1 MKRKIHLIA
10 AMLLVFVVAAHA
22 QKQCWEINPETNGIE
37 MLLSDETIPYSDHI
51 EMSGEMVSFVT
62 RWNIDGNRNFSQER
76 SLVFPML
83 RTIPNNTHASLMQRI
98 QTDIVSLLGVNG
110 LTPVQLGTQK
120 VTINGALQVVS
131 LYGIGGTN
139 TGAARKRAPSPAVE
153 ITYTGFPST
162 TLPMMCETYVV
173 KNITNRSLTVS
184 VPEFVQKIKTDPTK
198 GVDGTYIIQA
208 QIYGDGTYKLDPGK
222 SIEFSA
228 AFQAYREKTEQALV
242 PDVKVEYA
250 KRMDYI
256 TSSIDGALVLETPE
270 KVIDTEFRFAKIR
283 ASESIYRTKGGLMH
297 GPGGES
303 YYAAIWANDQSEYVN
318 PLFPFMGYDVGNES
332 AVNCYRHF
340 ARFMND
346 EYRKIPS
353 SIIAEGF
360 DTWGG
365 AGDRGD
371 AAMNAHG
378 ATRYLLT
385 RGSVEE
391 AKELWPFIKWCLEY
405 TRRQL
410 NEAGV
415 PRSDSDELEGRFP
428 SGEANLCTATLY
440 YDGLVSAAYL
450 APLVGEPKSV
460 AQSYKQQAETLYKA
474 INNYFAAN
482 VSGFET
488 YRYYDGNTV
497 LRSWICMP
505 LCFGFKER
513 AEGTIAALYSPKL
526 LTVDGLL
533 TAEGD
538 ATFWDRST
546 LYALRGAYV
555 VGAADKATKQLLD
568 YSHRRLLGTHV
579 PYPIEAWP
587 EGSQRHLSAE
597 SGLYCRIITEG
608 LFGIRPTGFN
618 SFNLTIQ
625 LPSGWDAM
633 ALRKIKAFGGDFDIE
648 VKRISPTKAQVL
660 IKNGYKQKKYLVKI
674 GEELKNITI

>member
-1 MKRKIHLIA
+1 MKKIKLIVLLLMA
-10 AMLLVFVVAAHA
+10 AVAVKA
-22 QKQCWEINPETNGIE
+22 QKQCWTINPETNAIE
-37 MLLSDETIPYSDHI
+37 MILSDQTIPYSDHI

-62 RWNIDGNRNFSQER
+62 RWNIDEMKNFSQER

-83 RTIPNNTHASLMQRI
+83 RTIPNNTHASLMYRM

-110 LTPVQLGTQK
+110 LAPVQLGVKK
-120 VTINGALQVVS
+120 VSINGALQVVS
-131 LYGIGGTN
+131 QYGIGVVN
-139 TGAARKRAPSPAVE
+139 TGAARKRAPSPVVE

-162 TLPMMCETYVV
+162 TLPMMCETYEV
-173 KNITNRSLTVS
+173 KNIASRPLTVA
-184 VPEFVQKIKTDPTK
+184 VPEFVQKAKTDPAK
-198 GVDGTYIIQA
+198 GVDGAYIIQA
-208 QIYGDGTYKLDPGK
+208 EIYGNGTYVIEPGK
-222 SIEFSA
+222 SITFGA
-228 AFQAYREKTEQALV
+228 AFQAYREKNEKAIT
-242 PDVKVEYA
+242 PDVKAEYA
-250 KRMDYI
+250 KRMAYVKN
-256 TSSIDGALVLETPE
+256 SIDGSLVLETPE

-318 PLFPFMGYDVGNES
+318 PLFPFMGYQIGNES
-332 AVNCYRHF
+332 SLNCYKHF

-346 EYRKIPS
+346 QYKLLPS
-353 SIIAEGF
+353 SIIAEGL

-378 ATRYLLT
+378 ATRYLLA

-410 NEAGV
+410 NDAGV
-415 PRSDSDELEGRFP
+415 PRSDRDELEGRFP
-428 SGEANLCTATLY
+428 AGEANLCTATLY

-460 AQSYKQQAETLYKA
+460 ANTYRKQAEDLYKA
-474 INNYFAAN
+474 INKYFSAN

-513 AEGTIAALYSPKL
+513 AEGTLAALYSPKL

-538 ATFWDRST
+538 VTFWDRST

-555 VGAADKATKQLLD
+555 AGAADQATKQLLD
-568 YSHRRLLGTHV
+568 YSNRRLLGTHV

-625 LPSGWDAM
+625 LPTAWNEM
-633 ALRKIKAFGGDFDIE
+633 ALRHVKAFGGDFDIE
-648 VKRISPTKAQVL
+648 VKRKSETQAEVF
-660 IKNGYKQKKYLVKI
+660 IKNAGKTKKYTVKI
-674 GEELKNITI
+674 GQELKNVKI

>member
-1 MKRKIHLIA
+1 MKKIKLIVLLLLA
-10 AMLLVFVVAAHA
+10 AVAVKA
-22 QKQCWEINPETNGIE
+22 QKQCWTINPETNAIE
-37 MLLSDETIPYSDHI
+37 MILSDQTIPYSDHI

-62 RWNIDGNRNFSQER
+62 RWSIDEMKNFSQER

-83 RTIPNNTHASLMQRI
+83 RTIPNNTHASLMYRM

-110 LTPVQLGTQK
+110 LAPVQLGVKK
-120 VTINGALQVVS
+120 VSINGALQVVS
-131 LYGIGGTN
+131 QYGIGVVN
-139 TGAARKRAPSPAVE
+139 TGAARKRAPSPVVE

-162 TLPMMCETYVV
+162 TLPMMCETYEV
-173 KNITNRSLTVS
+173 KNIASRPLTVA
-184 VPEFVQKIKTDPTK
+184 VPEFVQKAKTDPAK
-198 GVDGTYIIQA
+198 GVDGAYIIQA
-208 QIYGDGTYKLDPGK
+208 EIYGNGTYVIEPGK
-222 SIEFSA
+222 SITFGA
-228 AFQAYREKTEQALV
+228 AFQAYREKNEKAIT
-242 PDVKVEYA
+242 PDVKAEYA
-250 KRMDYI
+250 KRMAYVKN
-256 TSSIDGALVLETPE
+256 SIDGSLVLETPE

-318 PLFPFMGYDVGNES
+318 PLFPFMGYQIGNES
-332 AVNCYRHF
+332 SLNCYKHF

-346 EYRKIPS
+346 QYKLLPS
-353 SIIAEGF
+353 SIIAEGL

-378 ATRYLLT
+378 ATRYLLA

-410 NEAGV
+410 NDAGV
-415 PRSDSDELEGRFP
+415 PRSDRDELEGRFP
-428 SGEANLCTATLY
+428 AGEANLCTATLY

-460 AQSYKQQAETLYKA
+460 ANTYRKQAEDLYKA
-474 INNYFAAN
+474 INKYFSAN

-513 AEGTIAALYSPKL
+513 AEGTLAALYSPKL

-538 ATFWDRST
+538 VTFWDRST

-555 VGAADKATKQLLD
+555 AGAADQATKQLLD
-568 YSHRRLLGTHV
+568 YSNRRLLGTHV

-625 LPSGWDAM
+625 LPTAWNEM
-633 ALRKIKAFGGDFDIE
+633 ALRHVKAFGGDFDIE
-648 VKRISPTKAQVL
+648 VKRKSETQAEVF
-660 IKNGYKQKKYLVKI
+660 IKNAGKTKKYTVKI
-674 GEELKNITI
+674 GQELKNVKI

>member
-1 MKRKIHLIA
+1 MKKIKLIVLLLLA
-10 AMLLVFVVAAHA
+10 AVAVKA
-22 QKQCWEINPETNGIE
+22 QKQCWTINPETNAIE
-37 MLLSDETIPYSDHI
+37 MILSDQTIPYSDHI

-62 RWNIDGNRNFSQER
+62 RWNIDEMKNFSQER

-83 RTIPNNTHASLMQRI
+83 RTIPNNTHASLMYRM

-110 LTPVQLGTQK
+110 LAPVQLGVKK
-120 VTINGALQVVS
+120 VSINGALQVVS
-131 LYGIGGTN
+131 QYGIGVVN
-139 TGAARKRAPSPAVE
+139 TGAARKRAPSPVVE

-162 TLPMMCETYVV
+162 TLPMMCETYEV
-173 KNITNRSLTVS
+173 KNIASRPLTVA
-184 VPEFVQKIKTDPTK
+184 VPEFVQKAKTDPAK
-198 GVDGTYIIQA
+198 GVDGAYIIQA
-208 QIYGDGTYKLDPGK
+208 EIYGNGTYVIEPGK
-222 SIEFSA
+222 SITFGA
-228 AFQAYREKTEQALV
+228 AFQAYREKNEKAIT
-242 PDVKVEYA
+242 PDVKAEYA
-250 KRMDYI
+250 NRMAYVKN
-256 TSSIDGALVLETPE
+256 SIDGSLVLETPE

-318 PLFPFMGYDVGNES
+318 PLFPFMGYQIGNES
-332 AVNCYRHF
+332 SLNCYKQF

-346 EYRKIPS
+346 QYKLLPS
-353 SIIAEGF
+353 SIIAEGL

-378 ATRYLLT
+378 ATRYVLA

-410 NEAGV
+410 NDAGV
-415 PRSDSDELEGRFP
+415 PRSDRDELEGRFP
-428 SGEANLCTATLY
+428 AGEANLCTATLY

-460 AQSYKQQAETLYKA
+460 ANTYRKQAEDLYKA
-474 INNYFAAN
+474 INKYFSAN

-513 AEGTIAALYSPKL
+513 AEGTLAALYSPKL

-538 ATFWDRST
+538 VTFWDRST

-555 VGAADKATKQLLD
+555 AGAADQATKQLLD
-568 YSHRRLLGTHV
+568 YSNRRLLGTHV

-625 LPSGWDAM
+625 LPTAWNEM
-633 ALRKIKAFGGDFDIE
+633 ALRHVKAFGGDFDIE
-648 VKRISPTKAQVL
+648 VKRKSETQAEVF
-660 IKNGYKQKKYLVKI
+660 IKNAGKTKKYTVKI
-674 GEELKNITI
+674 GQELKNVKI

>member
-1 MKRKIHLIA
+1 MKKIKLIV
-10 AMLLVFVVAAHA
+10 LLLLTAVAVKA
-22 QKQCWEINPETNGIE
+22 QKQCWTINPETNAIE
-37 MLLSDETIPYSDHI
+37 MILSDQTIPYSDHI

-62 RWNIDGNRNFSQER
+62 RWNIDEMKNFSQER

-83 RTIPNNTHASLMQRI
+83 RTIPNNTHASLMYRM

-110 LTPVQLGTQK
+110 LAPVQLGVKK
-120 VTINGALQVVS
+120 VSINGALQVVS
-131 LYGIGGTN
+131 QYGIGVVN
-139 TGAARKRAPSPAVE
+139 TGAARKRAPSPVVE

-162 TLPMMCETYVV
+162 TLPMMCETYEV
-173 KNITNRSLTVS
+173 KNIASRPLTVA
-184 VPEFVQKIKTDPTK
+184 VPEFVQKAKTDPAK
-198 GVDGTYIIQA
+198 GVDGAYIIQA
-208 QIYGDGTYKLDPGK
+208 EIYGNGTYVIEPGK
-222 SIEFSA
+222 SITFGA
-228 AFQAYREKTEQALV
+228 AFQAYREKNEKAIT
-242 PDVKVEYA
+242 PDVKAEYA
-250 KRMDYI
+250 KRMAYVKN
-256 TSSIDGALVLETPE
+256 SIDGSLVLETPE

-318 PLFPFMGYDVGNES
+318 PLFPFMGYQIGNES
-332 AVNCYRHF
+332 SLNCYKQF

-346 EYRKIPS
+346 QYKLLPS
-353 SIIAEGF
+353 SIIAEGL

-378 ATRYLLT
+378 ATRYVLA

-410 NEAGV
+410 NDAGV
-415 PRSDSDELEGRFP
+415 PRSDRDELEGRFP
-428 SGEANLCTATLY
+428 AGEANLCTATLY

-460 AQSYKQQAETLYKA
+460 ANTYRKQAEDLYKA
-474 INNYFAAN
+474 INKYFSAN

-513 AEGTIAALYSPKL
+513 AEGTLAALYSPKL

-538 ATFWDRST
+538 VTFWDRST

-555 VGAADKATKQLLD
+555 AGAADQATKQLLD
-568 YSHRRLLGTHV
+568 YSNRRLLGTHV

-625 LPSGWDAM
+625 LPTAWNEM
-633 ALRKIKAFGGDFDIE
+633 ALRHVKAFGGDFDIE
-648 VKRISPTKAQVL
+648 VKRKSETQAEVF
-660 IKNGYKQKKYLVKI
+660 IKNAGKTKKYTVKI
-674 GEELKNITI
+674 GQELKNVKI

>member
-1 MKRKIHLIA
+1 MKKIKLIVLLLLA
-10 AMLLVFVVAAHA
+10 AVAVKA
-22 QKQCWEINPETNGIE
+22 QKQCWTINPETNAIE
-37 MLLSDETIPYSDHI
+37 MILSDQTIPYSDHI

-62 RWNIDGNRNFSQER
+62 RWNIDEMKNFSQER

-83 RTIPNNTHASLMQRI
+83 RTIPNNTHASLMYRM

-110 LTPVQLGTQK
+110 LAPVQLGVKK
-120 VTINGALQVVS
+120 VSINGALQVVS
-131 LYGIGGTN
+131 QYGIGVVN
-139 TGAARKRAPSPAVE
+139 TGAARKRAPSPVVE

-162 TLPMMCETYVV
+162 TLPMMCETYEV
-173 KNITNRSLTVS
+173 KNIASRPLTVA
-184 VPEFVQKIKTDPTK
+184 VPEFVQKAKTDPAK
-198 GVDGTYIIQA
+198 GVDGAYIIQA
-208 QIYGDGTYKLDPGK
+208 EIYGNGTYVIEPGK
-222 SIEFSA
+222 SITFGA
-228 AFQAYREKTEQALV
+228 AFQAYREKNEKAIT
-242 PDVKVEYA
+242 PDVKAEYA
-250 KRMDYI
+250 KRMAYVKN
-256 TSSIDGALVLETPE
+256 SIDGSLVLETPE

-318 PLFPFMGYDVGNES
+318 PLFPFMGYQIGNES
-332 AVNCYRHF
+332 SLNCYKHF

-346 EYRKIPS
+346 QYKLLPS
-353 SIIAEGF
+353 SIIAEGL

-378 ATRYLLT
+378 ATRYVLA

-410 NEAGV
+410 NDAGV
-415 PRSDSDELEGRFP
+415 PRSDRDELEGRFP
-428 SGEANLCTATLY
+428 AGEANLCTATLY

-460 AQSYKQQAETLYKA
+460 ANAYRKQAEDLYKA
-474 INNYFAAN
+474 INKYFSAN

-513 AEGTIAALYSPKL
+513 AEGTLAALYSPKL

-538 ATFWDRST
+538 VTFWDRST

-555 VGAADKATKQLLD
+555 AGAADQATKQLLD
-568 YSHRRLLGTHV
+568 YSNRRLLGTHV

-625 LPSGWDAM
+625 LPTAWNEM
-633 ALRKIKAFGGDFDIE
+633 ALRHVKAFGGDFDIE
-648 VKRISPTKAQVL
+648 VKRKSETQAEVF
-660 IKNGYKQKKYLVKI
+660 IKNAGKTKKYTVKI
-674 GEELKNITI
+674 GQELKNVKI

>member
-1 MKRKIHLIA
+1 MKKIKLIVLLLLA
-10 AMLLVFVVAAHA
+10 AVAVKA
-22 QKQCWEINPETNGIE
+22 QKQCWTINPETNAIE
-37 MLLSDETIPYSDHI
+37 MILSDQTIPYSDHI

-62 RWNIDGNRNFSQER
+62 RWNIDEMKNFSQER

-83 RTIPNNTHASLMQRI
+83 RTIPNNTHASLMYRM

-110 LTPVQLGTQK
+110 LAPVQLGVKK
-120 VTINGALQVVS
+120 VSINGALQVVS
-131 LYGIGGTN
+131 QYGIGVVN
-139 TGAARKRAPSPAVE
+139 TGAARKRAPSPVVE

-162 TLPMMCETYVV
+162 TLPMMCETYEV
-173 KNITNRSLTVS
+173 KNIASRPLTVA
-184 VPEFVQKIKTDPTK
+184 VPEFVQKAKTDPAK
-198 GVDGTYIIQA
+198 GVDGAYIIQA
-208 QIYGDGTYKLDPGK
+208 EIYGNGTYVIEPGK
-222 SIEFSA
+222 SITFGA
-228 AFQAYREKTEQALV
+228 AFQAYREKNEKAIT
-242 PDVKVEYA
+242 PDVKAEYA
-250 KRMDYI
+250 KRMAYVKN
-256 TSSIDGALVLETPE
+256 SIDGSLVLETSE

-318 PLFPFMGYDVGNES
+318 PLFPFMGYQIGNES
-332 AVNCYRHF
+332 SLNCYKQF

-346 EYRKIPS
+346 QYKLLPS
-353 SIIAEGF
+353 SIIAEGL

-378 ATRYLLT
+378 ATRYVLA

-410 NEAGV
+410 NDAGV
-415 PRSDSDELEGRFP
+415 PRSDRDELEGRFP
-428 SGEANLCTATLY
+428 AGEANLCTATLY

-460 AQSYKQQAETLYKA
+460 ANAYRKQAEDLYKA
-474 INNYFAAN
+474 INKYFSAN

-513 AEGTIAALYSPKL
+513 AEGTLAALYSPKL

-538 ATFWDRST
+538 VTFWDRST

-555 VGAADKATKQLLD
+555 AGAADQATKQLLD
-568 YSHRRLLGTHV
+568 YSNRRLLGTHV

-625 LPSGWDAM
+625 LPTAWNEM
-633 ALRKIKAFGGDFDIE
+633 ALRHVKAFGGDFDIE
-648 VKRISPTKAQVL
+648 VKRKSETQAEVF
-660 IKNGYKQKKYLVKI
+660 IKNAGKTKKYTVKI
-674 GEELKNITI
+674 GQELKNVKI

>member
-1 MKRKIHLIA
+1 MKKIKLIVLLLLA
-10 AMLLVFVVAAHA
+10 AVAVKA
-22 QKQCWEINPETNGIE
+22 QKQCWTINPETNAIE
-37 MLLSDETIPYSDHI
+37 MILSDQTIPYSDHI

-62 RWNIDGNRNFSQER
+62 RWNIDEMKNFSQER

-83 RTIPNNTHASLMQRI
+83 RTIPNNTHASLMYRM

-110 LTPVQLGTQK
+110 LAPVQLGVKK
-120 VTINGALQVVS
+120 VSINGALQVVS
-131 LYGIGGTN
+131 QYGIGVVN
-139 TGAARKRAPSPAVE
+139 TGAARKRAPSPVVE

-162 TLPMMCETYVV
+162 TLPMMCETYEV
-173 KNITNRSLTVS
+173 KNIASRPLTVA
-184 VPEFVQKIKTDPTK
+184 VPEFVQKAKTDPAK
-198 GVDGTYIIQA
+198 GVDGAYIIQA
-208 QIYGDGTYKLDPGK
+208 EIYGNGTYVIEPGK
-222 SIEFSA
+222 SITFGA
-228 AFQAYREKTEQALV
+228 AFAASREKNEKAIT
-242 PDVKVEYA
+242 PDVKAEYA
-250 KRMDYI
+250 KRMAYVKN
-256 TSSIDGALVLETPE
+256 SIDGSLVLETPE

-303 YYAAIWANDQSEYVN
+303 YYAAIWANAQSEYVN
-318 PLFPFMGYDVGNES
+318 PLFPFMGYQIGNES
-332 AVNCYRHF
+332 SLNCYKQF

-346 EYRKIPS
+346 QYKLLPS
-353 SIIAEGF
+353 SIIAEGL

-378 ATRYLLT
+378 ATRYVLA

-410 NEAGV
+410 NDAGV
-415 PRSDSDELEGRFP
+415 PRSDRDELEGRFP
-428 SGEANLCTATLY
+428 AGEANLCTATLY

-460 AQSYKQQAETLYKA
+460 ANTYRKQAEDLYKA
-474 INNYFAAN
+474 INKYFSAN

-513 AEGTIAALYSPKL
+513 AEGTLAALYSPKL

-538 ATFWDRST
+538 VTFWDRST

-555 VGAADKATKQLLD
+555 AGAADQATKQLLD
-568 YSHRRLLGTHV
+568 YSNRRLLGTHV

-625 LPSGWDAM
+625 LPTAWNEM
-633 ALRKIKAFGGDFDIE
+633 ALRHVKAFGGDFDIE
-648 VKRISPTKAQVL
+648 VKRKSETQAEVF
-660 IKNGYKQKKYLVKI
+660 IKNAGKTKKYTVKI
-674 GEELKNITI
+674 GQELKNVKI

>member
-1 MKRKIHLIA
+1 MKKIKLIVLLLLA
-10 AMLLVFVVAAHA
+10 AVAVKA
-22 QKQCWEINPETNGIE
+22 QKQCWTINPETNAIE
-37 MLLSDETIPYSDHI
+37 MILSDQTIPYSDHI

-62 RWNIDGNRNFSQER
+62 RWNIDEMKNFSQER

-83 RTIPNNTHASLMQRI
+83 RTIPNNTHASLMYRM
-98 QTDIVSLLGVNG
+98 QTDIISLLGVNG
-110 LTPVQLGTQK
+110 LAPVQLGVKK
-120 VTINGALQVVS
+120 VSINGALQVVS
-131 LYGIGGTN
+131 QYGIGVVN
-139 TGAARKRAPSPAVE
+139 TGAARKRAPSPVVE

-162 TLPMMCETYVV
+162 TQPMMCETYEV
-173 KNITNRSLTVS
+173 KNIASRPLTVA
-184 VPEFVQKIKTDPTK
+184 VPEFVQKAKTDPAK
-198 GVDGTYIIQA
+198 GVDGAYIIQA
-208 QIYGDGTYKLDPGK
+208 EIYGNGTYIIEPGK
-222 SIEFSA
+222 SITFGA
-228 AFQAYREKTEQALV
+228 AFQAYREKNEKAIT
-242 PDVKVEYA
+242 PDVKAEYA
-250 KRMDYI
+250 KRMAYVKN
-256 TSSIDGALVLETPE
+256 SIDGSLVLETPE

-318 PLFPFMGYDVGNES
+318 PLFPFMGYQIGNES
-332 AVNCYRHF
+332 SLNCYKHF

-346 EYRKIPS
+346 QYKLLPS
-353 SIIAEGF
+353 SIIAEGL

-378 ATRYLLT
+378 ATRYLLA

-410 NEAGV
+410 NDAGV
-415 PRSDSDELEGRFP
+415 PRSDRDELEGRFP
-428 SGEANLCTATLY
+428 AGEANLCTATLY

-460 AQSYKQQAETLYKA
+460 ANAYRKQAEDLYKA
-474 INNYFAAN
+474 INKYFSAN

-513 AEGTIAALYSPKL
+513 AEGTLAALYSPKL

-538 ATFWDRST
+538 VTFWDRST

-555 VGAADKATKQLLD
+555 AGAADQATKQLLD
-568 YSHRRLLGTHV
+568 YSNRRLLGTHV

-625 LPSGWDAM
+625 LPTAWNEM
-633 ALRKIKAFGGDFDIE
+633 ALRHVKAFGGDFDIE
-648 VKRISPTKAQVL
+648 VKRKSETQAEVF
-660 IKNGYKQKKYLVKI
+660 IKNAGKTKKYTVKI
-674 GEELKNITI
+674 GQELKNVKI

>member
-1 MKRKIHLIA
+1 MKKIKLIVLLLLA
-10 AMLLVFVVAAHA
+10 AVAVKA
-22 QKQCWEINPETNGIE
+22 QNQCWTINPETNAIE
-37 MLLSDETIPYSDHI
+37 MILSDQTIPYSDHI

-62 RWNIDGNRNFSQER
+62 RWNIDEMKNFSQER

-83 RTIPNNTHASLMQRI
+83 RTIPNNTHASLMYRM
-98 QTDIVSLLGVNG
+98 QTDIISLLGVNG
-110 LTPVQLGTQK
+110 LAPVQLGVKK
-120 VTINGALQVVS
+120 VSINGALQVVS
-131 LYGIGGTN
+131 QYGIGVVN
-139 TGAARKRAPSPAVE
+139 TGAARKRAPSPVVE

-162 TLPMMCETYVV
+162 TLPMMCETYEV
-173 KNITNRSLTVS
+173 KNIASRPLTVA
-184 VPEFVQKIKTDPTK
+184 VPEFVQKAKTDPAK
-198 GVDGTYIIQA
+198 GVDGAYIIQA
-208 QIYGDGTYKLDPGK
+208 EIYGNGTYIIEPGK
-222 SIEFSA
+222 SITFGA
-228 AFQAYREKTEQALV
+228 AFQAYREKNEKAIT
-242 PDVKVEYA
+242 PDVKAEYA
-250 KRMDYI
+250 KRMAYVKN
-256 TSSIDGALVLETPE
+256 SIDGSLVLETPE

-318 PLFPFMGYDVGNES
+318 PLFPFMGYQIGNES
-332 AVNCYRHF
+332 SLNCYKHF

-346 EYRKIPS
+346 QYKLLPS
-353 SIIAEGF
+353 SIIAEGL

-378 ATRYLLT
+378 ATRYVLA

-410 NEAGV
+410 NDAGV
-415 PRSDSDELEGRFP
+415 PKSDRDELEGRFP
-428 SGEANLCTATLY
+428 AGEANLCTATLY

-460 AQSYKQQAETLYKA
+460 ANTYRKQAEDLYKA
-474 INNYFAAN
+474 INKYFSAN

-513 AEGTIAALYSPKL
+513 AEGTLAALYSPKL

-538 ATFWDRST
+538 VTFWDRST

-555 VGAADKATKQLLD
+555 AGAADQATKQLLD
-568 YSHRRLLGTHV
+568 YSNRRLLGTHV

-625 LPSGWDAM
+625 LPTAWNEM
-633 ALRKIKAFGGDFDIE
+633 ALRHVKAFGGDFDIE
-648 VKRISPTKAQVL
+648 VKRKSETQAEVF
-660 IKNGYKQKKYLVKI
+660 IKNAGKTKKYTVKI
-674 GEELKNITI
+674 GQELKNVKI

>member
-1 MKRKIHLIA
+1 MTHKTP
-10 AMLLVFVVAAHA
+10 LLVALLLMLATTSYA
-22 QKQCWEINPETNGIE
+22 QQQCWTINPATKGIE
-37 MLLSDETIPYSDHI
+37 MLLTDDTLPYADHI

-62 RWNIDGNRNFSQER
+62 RWAIDEERTFSQER

-83 RTIPNNTHASLMQRI
+83 RTIPNNTHGSLMYRM
-98 QTDIVSLLGVNG
+98 QTDIPSLLGVNG
-110 LTPVQLGTQK
+110 LAPIQLETTK
-120 VTINGALQVVS
+120 VGINGALQVVS
-131 LYGIGGTN
+131 RYGIGGAN
-139 TGAARKRAPSPAVE
+139 TGAARKRAPSPVVE

-173 KNITNRSLTVS
+173 KNITGRTLTVS
-184 VPEFVQKIKTDPTK
+184 IPEFVQKVRTDPAK

-208 QIYGDGTYKLDPGK
+208 EIYGHGTYQVAPGA

-228 AFQAYREKTEQALV
+228 AFQAYREQTEQALT
-242 PDVKVEYA
+242 PDVQAEYA
-250 KRMDYI
+250 KRMSYI
-256 TSSIDGALVLETPE
+256 HHSIDDALVLETPE
-270 KVIDTEFRFAKIR
+270 AIIDTEFRFAKIR

-318 PLFPFMGYDVGNES
+318 PLFPFMGYAVGNES
-332 AVNCYRHF
+332 ALNCYRHF

-346 EYRKIPS
+346 QYRMLPS
-353 SIIAEGF
+353 SIIAEGI

-378 ATRYLLT
+378 ATRYLLA
-385 RGSVEE
+385 RGSLDE
-391 AKELWPFIKWCLEY
+391 AKELWPFVKWCLEY

-415 PRSDSDELEGRFP
+415 PRSDRDELEGRFP

-440 YDGLVSAAYL
+440 YDALLSAAYL
-450 APLVGEPKSV
+450 APLVGEPKAV
-460 AQSYKQQAETLYKA
+460 ANSYSRQARELRAA
-474 INNYFAAN
+474 IDRYFAAT
-482 VSGFET
+482 VSGYDT
-488 YRYYDGNTV
+488 YRYYEGNTI

-505 LCFGFKER
+505 LCFGITER
-513 AEGTIAALYSPKL
+513 AEGTLAALYSPRL

-555 VGAADKATKQLLD
+555 AGAADQATQRLLH
-568 YSHRRLLGTHV
+568 YSTRRLLGTHV

-608 LFGIRPTGFN
+608 LFGIRPTGFRTF
-618 SFNLTIQ
+618 SLTIQ
-625 LPSGWDAM
+625 LPTGWDAM
-633 ALRKIKAFGGDFDIE
+633 ALRRIKAFGGDFDIE
-648 VKRISPTKAQVL
+648 VKRTSPTKAQVL
-660 IKNGYKQKKYLVKI
+660 IKNGDRQKRYTVTI
-674 GEELKNITI
+674 GQELKDITI

>member
-1 MKRKIHLIA
+1 MKKIKLIVLLLLA
-10 AMLLVFVVAAHA
+10 AVAVKA
-22 QKQCWEINPETNGIE
+22 QKQCWTINPETNAIE
-37 MLLSDETIPYSDHI
+37 MILSDQTIPYSDHI

-62 RWNIDGNRNFSQER
+62 RWNIDEMKNFSQER

-83 RTIPNNTHASLMQRI
+83 RTIPNNTHASLMYRM

-110 LTPVQLGTQK
+110 LAPVQLGVKK
-120 VTINGALQVVS
+120 VSINGALQVVS
-131 LYGIGGTN
+131 QYGIGVVN
-139 TGAARKRAPSPAVE
+139 TGAARKRAPSPVVE

-162 TLPMMCETYVV
+162 TLPMMCETYEV
-173 KNITNRSLTVS
+173 KNIASRPLTVA
-184 VPEFVQKIKTDPTK
+184 VPEFVQKAKTDPAK
-198 GVDGTYIIQA
+198 GVDGAYIIQA
-208 QIYGDGTYKLDPGK
+208 EIYGNGTYVIEPGK
-222 SIEFSA
+222 SITFGA
-228 AFQAYREKTEQALV
+228 AFQAYREKNEKAIT
-242 PDVKVEYA
+242 PDVKAEYA
-250 KRMDYI
+250 KRMAYVKN
-256 TSSIDGALVLETPE
+256 SIDGSLVLETPE

-318 PLFPFMGYDVGNES
+318 PLFPFMGYQIGNES
-332 AVNCYRHF
+332 SLNCYKQF

-346 EYRKIPS
+346 QYKLLPS
-353 SIIAEGF
+353 SIIAEGL

-378 ATRYLLT
+378 ATRYVLA

-410 NEAGV
+410 NDAGV
-415 PRSDSDELEGRFP
+415 PRSDRDELEGRFP
-428 SGEANLCTATLY
+428 AGEANLFTATLY

-460 AQSYKQQAETLYKA
+460 ANTYRKQAEDLYKA
-474 INNYFAAN
+474 INKYFSAN

-513 AEGTIAALYSPKL
+513 AEGTLAALYSPKL

-538 ATFWDRST
+538 VTFWDRST

-555 VGAADKATKQLLD
+555 AGAADQATKQLLD
-568 YSHRRLLGTHV
+568 YSNRRLLGTHV

-625 LPSGWDAM
+625 LPTAWNEM
-633 ALRKIKAFGGDFDIE
+633 ALRHVKAFGGDFDIE
-648 VKRISPTKAQVL
+648 VKRKSETQAEVF
-660 IKNGYKQKKYLVKI
+660 IKNAGKTKKYTVKI
-674 GEELKNITI
+674 GQELKNVKI

>member
-1 MKRKIHLIA
+1 MKKIKLIVLLLLA
-10 AMLLVFVVAAHA
+10 AVAVKA
-22 QKQCWEINPETNGIE
+22 QKQCWTINPETNAIE
-37 MLLSDETIPYSDHI
+37 MILSDQTIPYSDHI

-62 RWNIDGNRNFSQER
+62 RWNIDEMKNFSQER

-83 RTIPNNTHASLMQRI
+83 RTIPNNTHASLMYRM

-110 LTPVQLGTQK
+110 LAPVQLGVKK
-120 VTINGALQVVS
+120 VSINGALQVVS
-131 LYGIGGTN
+131 QYGIGVVN
-139 TGAARKRAPSPAVE
+139 TGAARKRAPSPVVE

-162 TLPMMCETYVV
+162 TLPMMCETYEV
-173 KNITNRSLTVS
+173 KNIASRPLTVA
-184 VPEFVQKIKTDPTK
+184 VPEFVQKAKTDPAK

-208 QIYGDGTYKLDPGK
+208 EIYGNGTYVIEPGK
-222 SIEFSA
+222 SITFGA
-228 AFQAYREKTEQALV
+228 AFQAYREKNEKAIT
-242 PDVKVEYA
+242 PDVKAEYA
-250 KRMDYI
+250 KRMAYVKN
-256 TSSIDGALVLETPE
+256 SIDGSLVLETPE

-318 PLFPFMGYDVGNES
+318 PLFPFMGYQIGNES
-332 AVNCYRHF
+332 SLNCYKQF

-346 EYRKIPS
+346 QYKLLPS
-353 SIIAEGF
+353 SIIAEGL

-378 ATRYLLT
+378 ATRYVLA

-410 NEAGV
+410 NDAGV
-415 PRSDSDELEGRFP
+415 PRSDRDELEGRFP
-428 SGEANLCTATLY
+428 AGEANLCTATLY

-460 AQSYKQQAETLYKA
+460 ANTYRKQAEDLYKA
-474 INNYFAAN
+474 INKYFSAN

-513 AEGTIAALYSPKL
+513 AEGTLAALYSPKL

-538 ATFWDRST
+538 VTFWDRST

-555 VGAADKATKQLLD
+555 AGAADQATKQLLD
-568 YSHRRLLGTHV
+568 YSNRRLLGTHV

-625 LPSGWDAM
+625 LPTAWNEM
-633 ALRKIKAFGGDFDIE
+633 ALRHVKAFGGDFDIE
-648 VKRISPTKAQVL
+648 VKRKSETQAEVF
-660 IKNGYKQKKYLVKI
+660 IKNAGKTKKYTVKI
-674 GEELKNITI
+674 GQELKNVKI

>member
-1 MKRKIHLIA
+1 MKKIKLIVLLLLA
-10 AMLLVFVVAAHA
+10 AVAVKA
-22 QKQCWEINPETNGIE
+22 QKQCWTINPETNAIE
-37 MLLSDETIPYSDHI
+37 MILSDQTIPYSDHI

-62 RWNIDGNRNFSQER
+62 RWSIDEMKNFSQER

-83 RTIPNNTHASLMQRI
+83 RTIPNNTHASLMYRM

-110 LTPVQLGTQK
+110 LAPVQLGVKK
-120 VTINGALQVVS
+120 VSINGALQVVS
-131 LYGIGGTN
+131 QYGIGVVN
-139 TGAARKRAPSPAVE
+139 TGAARKRAPSPVVE

-162 TLPMMCETYVV
+162 TLPMMCETYEV
-173 KNITNRSLTVS
+173 KNIASRPLTVA
-184 VPEFVQKIKTDPTK
+184 VPEFVQKAKTDPAK
-198 GVDGTYIIQA
+198 GVDGAYIIQA
-208 QIYGDGTYKLDPGK
+208 EIYGNGTYVIEPGK
-222 SIEFSA
+222 SITFGA
-228 AFQAYREKTEQALV
+228 AFQAYREKNEKAIT
-242 PDVKVEYA
+242 PDVKAEYA
-250 KRMDYI
+250 KRMAYVKN
-256 TSSIDGALVLETPE
+256 SIDGSLVLETPE

-318 PLFPFMGYDVGNES
+318 PLFPFMGYQIGNES
-332 AVNCYRHF
+332 SLNCYKHF

-346 EYRKIPS
+346 QYKLLPS
-353 SIIAEGF
+353 SIIAEGL

-378 ATRYLLT
+378 ATRYVLA

-410 NEAGV
+410 NDAGV
-415 PRSDSDELEGRFP
+415 PRSDRDELEGRFP
-428 SGEANLCTATLY
+428 AGEANLCTATLY

-460 AQSYKQQAETLYKA
+460 ANTYRKQAEDLYKA
-474 INNYFAAN
+474 INKYFSAN

-513 AEGTIAALYSPKL
+513 AEGTLAALYSPKL

-538 ATFWDRST
+538 VTFWDRST

-555 VGAADKATKQLLD
+555 AGAADQATKQLLD
-568 YSHRRLLGTHV
+568 YSNRRLLGTHV

-608 LFGIRPTGFN
+608 LFGIRPTSFN

-625 LPSGWDAM
+625 LPTAWNEM
-633 ALRKIKAFGGDFDIE
+633 ALRHVKAFGGDFDIE
-648 VKRISPTKAQVL
+648 VKRKSETQAEVF
-660 IKNGYKQKKYLVKI
+660 IKNAGKTKKYTVKI
-674 GEELKNITI
+674 GQELKNVKI

>member
-1 MKRKIHLIA
+1 MKKIKLIVLLLMA
-10 AMLLVFVVAAHA
+10 AVAVKA
-22 QKQCWEINPETNGIE
+22 QKQCWTINPETNAIE
-37 MLLSDETIPYSDHI
+37 MILSDQTIPYSDHI

-62 RWNIDGNRNFSQER
+62 RWNIDEMKNFSQER

-83 RTIPNNTHASLMQRI
+83 RTIPNNTHASLMYRM

-110 LTPVQLGTQK
+110 LAPVQLGVKK
-120 VTINGALQVVS
+120 VSINGALQVVS
-131 LYGIGGTN
+131 QYGIGVVN
-139 TGAARKRAPSPAVE
+139 TGAARKRAPSPVVE

-162 TLPMMCETYVV
+162 TLPMMCETYEV
-173 KNITNRSLTVS
+173 KNIASRPLTVA
-184 VPEFVQKIKTDPTK
+184 VPEFVQKAKTDPAK
-198 GVDGTYIIQA
+198 GVDGAYIIQA
-208 QIYGDGTYKLDPGK
+208 EIYGNGTYVIEPGK
-222 SIEFSA
+222 SITFGA
-228 AFQAYREKTEQALV
+228 AFQAYREKNEKAIT
-242 PDVKVEYA
+242 PDVKAEYA
-250 KRMDYI
+250 KRMAYVKN
-256 TSSIDGALVLETPE
+256 SIDGSLVLETPE

-318 PLFPFMGYDVGNES
+318 PLFPFMGYQIGNES
-332 AVNCYRHF
+332 SLNCYKHF

-346 EYRKIPS
+346 QYKLLPS
-353 SIIAEGF
+353 SIIAEGL

-378 ATRYLLT
+378 ATRYVLA

-410 NEAGV
+410 NDAGV
-415 PRSDSDELEGRFP
+415 PRSDRDELEGRFP
-428 SGEANLCTATLY
+428 AGEANLCTATLY

-460 AQSYKQQAETLYKA
+460 ANTYRKQAEDLYKA
-474 INNYFAAN
+474 INKYFSAN

-513 AEGTIAALYSPKL
+513 AEGTLAALYSPKL

-538 ATFWDRST
+538 VTFWDRST

-555 VGAADKATKQLLD
+555 AGAADQATKQLLD
-568 YSHRRLLGTHV
+568 YSNRRLLGTHV

-625 LPSGWDAM
+625 LPTAWNEM
-633 ALRKIKAFGGDFDIE
+633 ALRHVKAFGGDFDIE
-648 VKRISPTKAQVL
+648 VKRKSETQAEVF
-660 IKNGYKQKKYLVKI
+660 IKNAGKTKKYTVKI
-674 GEELKNITI
+674 GQELKNVKI

>member
-1 MKRKIHLIA
+1 MKRIKLIA
-10 AMLLVFVVAAHA
+10 AVLIAALTAKA
-22 QKQCWEINPETNGIE
+22 QKQCWTINPETNAIE
-37 MLLSDETIPYSDHI
+37 MKINEAGVTPYSDHI

-62 RWNIDGNRNFSQER
+62 RWNLDARKNFSQER

-83 RTIPNNTHASLMQRI
+83 RTIPNNTHASLMYRM
-98 QTDIVSLLGVNG
+98 QTDIVSLLGING
-110 LTPVQLGTQK
+110 MAPVQLGTK
-120 VTINGALQVVS
+120 AVSINGALRVVS
-131 LYGIGGTN
+131 QYGIGVPNIG
-139 TGAARKRAPSPAVE
+139 GARKLDASPVVE

-162 TLPMMCETYVV
+162 TLPMMCETYEV
-173 KNITNRSLTVS
+173 KNITKRNLTVI
-184 VPEFVQKIKTDPTK
+184 VPEFVQKAKTDPKK

-208 QIYGDGTYKLDPGK
+208 EIYGDGTYILEPGK
-222 SIEFSA
+222 TVEFGA
-228 AFQAYREKTEQALV
+228 AFQAYREKNEKPIT
-242 PDVKVEYA
+242 PDVKAEYA
-250 KRMDYI
+250 KRMAYVKE
-256 TSSIDGALVLETPE
+256 SIDGSLVLETPE

-303 YYAAIWANDQSEYVN
+303 YYAAIWSNDQSEYVN
-318 PLFPFMGYDVGNES
+318 PLFPFMGYRTGNES
-332 AVNCYRHF
+332 ALNCYKHF

-346 EYRKIPS
+346 EYKLIPS
-353 SIIAEGF
+353 SIIAEGL

-378 ATRYLLT
+378 ATRYVLA

-391 AKELWPFIKWCLEY
+391 ARELWPFIKWCLEY
-405 TRRQL
+405 TRLQL

-415 PRSDSDELEGRFP
+415 PRSDRDELEGRFP
-428 SGEANLCTATLY
+428 AGEANLCTATLY

-450 APLVGEPKSV
+450 APLVGEPKLAKV
-460 AQSYKQQAETLYKA
+460 YKKQAEELYKA
-474 INNYFAAN
+474 INTYFSAN

-513 AEGTIAALYSPKL
+513 AEGTLAALYSPKL

-533 TAEGD
+533 TAEGSE
-538 ATFWDRST
+538 TFWDRST

-555 VGAADKATKQLLD
+555 AGAPDKATQQLLD
-568 YSHRRLLGTHV
+568 YSKRRLLGTHV

-608 LFGIRPTGFN
+608 LFGIRPVGFDA
-618 SFNLTIQ
+618 FNLTIQ
-625 LPSGWDAM
+625 MPTAWNNM
-633 ALRKIKAFGGDFDIE
+633 ALRHVKAFGGDFDIE
-648 VKRISPTKAQVL
+648 VTRTSDTKVQVL
-660 IKNGYKQKKYLVKI
+660 IKNGEKQKKYTAKI
-674 GEELKNITI
+674 GQEIKNIRI

>member
-1 MKRKIHLIA
+1 MKKIKLIVLLLLA
-10 AMLLVFVVAAHA
+10 AVAVKA
-22 QKQCWEINPETNGIE
+22 QKQCWTINPETNAIE
-37 MLLSDETIPYSDHI
+37 MILSDQTIPYSDHI

-62 RWNIDGNRNFSQER
+62 RWNIDEMKNFSQER

-83 RTIPNNTHASLMQRI
+83 RTIPNNTHASLMYRM

-110 LTPVQLGTQK
+110 LAPVQLGVKK
-120 VTINGALQVVS
+120 VSINGALQVVS
-131 LYGIGGTN
+131 QYGIGVVN
-139 TGAARKRAPSPAVE
+139 TGAARKRAPSPVVE

-162 TLPMMCETYVV
+162 TLPMMCETYEV
-173 KNITNRSLTVS
+173 KNIASRPLTVA
-184 VPEFVQKIKTDPTK
+184 VPEFVQKAKTDPAK
-198 GVDGTYIIQA
+198 GVDGAYIIQA
-208 QIYGDGTYKLDPGK
+208 EIYGNGTYVIEPGK
-222 SIEFSA
+222 SIIFGA
-228 AFQAYREKTEQALV
+228 AFQAYREKNEKAIT
-242 PDVKVEYA
+242 PDVKAEYA
-250 KRMDYI
+250 KRMAYVKN
-256 TSSIDGALVLETPE
+256 SIDGSLVLETPE

-318 PLFPFMGYDVGNES
+318 PLFPFMGYQIGNES
-332 AVNCYRHF
+332 SLNCYKQF

-346 EYRKIPS
+346 QYKLLPS
-353 SIIAEGF
+353 SIIAEGL

-378 ATRYLLT
+378 ATRYLLA

-410 NEAGV
+410 NDAGV
-415 PRSDSDELEGRFP
+415 PRSDRDELEGRFP
-428 SGEANLCTATLY
+428 AGEANLCTATLY

-460 AQSYKQQAETLYKA
+460 ANTYRKQAEDLYKA
-474 INNYFAAN
+474 INKYFSAN

-513 AEGTIAALYSPKL
+513 AEGTLAALYSPKL

-538 ATFWDRST
+538 VTFWDRST

-555 VGAADKATKQLLD
+555 AGAADQATKQLLD
-568 YSHRRLLGTHV
+568 YSNRRLLGTHV

-625 LPSGWDAM
+625 LPTAWNEM
-633 ALRKIKAFGGDFDIE
+633 ALRHVKAFGGDFDIE
-648 VKRISPTKAQVL
+648 VKRKSETQAEVF
-660 IKNGYKQKKYLVKI
+660 IKNAGKTKKYTVKI
-674 GEELKNITI
+674 GQELKNVKI

>member
-1 MKRKIHLIA
+1 MKKIKLIVLLLLA
-10 AMLLVFVVAAHA
+10 AVAVKA
-22 QKQCWEINPETNGIE
+22 QKQCWTINPETNAIE
-37 MLLSDETIPYSDHI
+37 MILSDQTIPYSDHI

-62 RWNIDGNRNFSQER
+62 RWNIDEMKNFSQER

-83 RTIPNNTHASLMQRI
+83 RTIPNNTHASLMYRM

-110 LTPVQLGTQK
+110 LAPVQLGVKK
-120 VTINGALQVVS
+120 VSINGALQVVS
-131 LYGIGGTN
+131 QYGIGVVN
-139 TGAARKRAPSPAVE
+139 TGAARKRAPSPVVE

-162 TLPMMCETYVV
+162 TLPMMCETYEV
-173 KNITNRSLTVS
+173 KNIASRPLTVA
-184 VPEFVQKIKTDPTK
+184 VPEFVQKAKTDPAK
-198 GVDGTYIIQA
+198 GVDGAYIIQA
-208 QIYGDGTYKLDPGK
+208 EIYGNGTYVIEPGK
-222 SIEFSA
+222 SITFGA
-228 AFQAYREKTEQALV
+228 AFQAYREKNEKAIT
-242 PDVKVEYA
+242 PDVKAEYA
-250 KRMDYI
+250 KRMAYVKNC
-256 TSSIDGALVLETPE
+256 IDGSLVLETPE

-318 PLFPFMGYDVGNES
+318 PLFPFMGYQIGNES
-332 AVNCYRHF
+332 SLNCYKQF

-346 EYRKIPS
+346 QYKLLPS
-353 SIIAEGF
+353 SIIAEGL

-378 ATRYLLT
+378 ATRYVLA

-410 NEAGV
+410 NDAGV
-415 PRSDSDELEGRFP
+415 PRSDRDELEGRFP
-428 SGEANLCTATLY
+428 AGEANLCTATLY

-460 AQSYKQQAETLYKA
+460 ANTYRKQAEDLYKA
-474 INNYFAAN
+474 INKYFSAN

-513 AEGTIAALYSPKL
+513 AEGTLAALYSPKL

-538 ATFWDRST
+538 VTFWDRST

-555 VGAADKATKQLLD
+555 AGAADQATKQLLD
-568 YSHRRLLGTHV
+568 YSKRRLLGTHV

-625 LPSGWDAM
+625 LPTAWNEM
-633 ALRKIKAFGGDFDIE
+633 ALRHVKAFGGDFDIE
-648 VKRISPTKAQVL
+648 VKRKSETQAEVF
-660 IKNGYKQKKYLVKI
+660 IKNAGKTKKYTVKI
-674 GEELKNITI
+674 GQELKNVKI

>member
-1 MKRKIHLIA
+1 MKKIKLIVLLLLA
-10 AMLLVFVVAAHA
+10 AVAVKA
-22 QKQCWEINPETNGIE
+22 QKQCWTINPETNAIE
-37 MLLSDETIPYSDHI
+37 MILSDQTIPYSDHI

-62 RWNIDGNRNFSQER
+62 RWNIDEMKNFSQER

-83 RTIPNNTHASLMQRI
+83 RTIPNNTHASLMYRM

-110 LTPVQLGTQK
+110 LAPVQLGVKK
-120 VTINGALQVVS
+120 VSINGALQVVS
-131 LYGIGGTN
+131 QYGIGVVN
-139 TGAARKRAPSPAVE
+139 TGAARKRAPSPVVE

-162 TLPMMCETYVV
+162 TLPMMCETYEV
-173 KNITNRSLTVS
+173 KNIASRPLTVA
-184 VPEFVQKIKTDPTK
+184 VPEFVQKAKTDPAK
-198 GVDGTYIIQA
+198 GVDGAYIIQA
-208 QIYGDGTYKLDPGK
+208 EIYGNGTYVIEPGK
-222 SIEFSA
+222 SITFGA
-228 AFQAYREKTEQALV
+228 AFQAYREKNEKAIT
-242 PDVKVEYA
+242 PDVKAEYA
-250 KRMDYI
+250 KRMAYVKN
-256 TSSIDGALVLETPE
+256 SIDGSLVLETPE

-318 PLFPFMGYDVGNES
+318 PLFPFMGYQIGNES
-332 AVNCYRHF
+332 SLNCYKHF

-346 EYRKIPS
+346 QYKLLPS
-353 SIIAEGF
+353 SIIAEGL

-378 ATRYLLT
+378 ATRYVLA

-410 NEAGV
+410 NDAGV
-415 PRSDSDELEGRFP
+415 PRSDRDELEGRFP
-428 SGEANLCTATLY
+428 AGEANLCTATLY

-460 AQSYKQQAETLYKA
+460 ANTYRKQAEDLYKA
-474 INNYFAAN
+474 INKYFSAN

-513 AEGTIAALYSPKL
+513 VEGTLAALYSPKL

-538 ATFWDRST
+538 VTFWDRST

-555 VGAADKATKQLLD
+555 AGAADQATKQLLD
-568 YSHRRLLGTHV
+568 YSNRRLLGTHV

-625 LPSGWDAM
+625 LPTAWNEM
-633 ALRKIKAFGGDFDIE
+633 ALRHVKAFGGDFDIE
-648 VKRISPTKAQVL
+648 VKRKSETQAEVF
-660 IKNGYKQKKYLVKI
+660 IKNAGKTKKYTVKI
-674 GEELKNITI
+674 GQELKNVKI

>member
-1 MKRKIHLIA
+1 MKKIKLIVLLLLA
-10 AMLLVFVVAAHA
+10 AVAVKA
-22 QKQCWEINPETNGIE
+22 QKQCWTINPETNAIE
-37 MLLSDETIPYSDHI
+37 MILSDQTIPYSDHI

-62 RWNIDGNRNFSQER
+62 RWSIDEMKNFSQER

-83 RTIPNNTHASLMQRI
+83 RTIPNNTHASLMYRM

-110 LTPVQLGTQK
+110 LAPVQLGVKK
-120 VTINGALQVVS
+120 VSINGALQVVS
-131 LYGIGGTN
+131 QYGIGVVN
-139 TGAARKRAPSPAVE
+139 TGAARKRAPSPVVE

-162 TLPMMCETYVV
+162 TLPMMCETYEV
-173 KNITNRSLTVS
+173 KNIASRPLTVA
-184 VPEFVQKIKTDPTK
+184 VPEFVQKAKTDPAK
-198 GVDGTYIIQA
+198 GVDGAYIIQA
-208 QIYGDGTYKLDPGK
+208 EIYGNGTYVIEPGK
-222 SIEFSA
+222 SITFGA
-228 AFQAYREKTEQALV
+228 AFQAYREKNEKAIT
-242 PDVKVEYA
+242 PDVKAEYA
-250 KRMDYI
+250 KRMAYVKN
-256 TSSIDGALVLETPE
+256 SIDGSLVLETPE

-318 PLFPFMGYDVGNES
+318 PLFPFMGYQIGNES
-332 AVNCYRHF
+332 SLNCYKHF

-346 EYRKIPS
+346 QYKLLPS
-353 SIIAEGF
+353 SIIAEGL

-378 ATRYLLT
+378 ATRYVLA

-410 NEAGV
+410 NDAGV
-415 PRSDSDELEGRFP
+415 SRSDRDELEGRFP
-428 SGEANLCTATLY
+428 AGEANLCTATLY

-460 AQSYKQQAETLYKA
+460 ANTYRKQAEDLYKA
-474 INNYFAAN
+474 INKYFSAN

-513 AEGTIAALYSPKL
+513 AEGTLAALYSPKL

-538 ATFWDRST
+538 VTFWDRST

-555 VGAADKATKQLLD
+555 AGAADQATKQLLD
-568 YSHRRLLGTHV
+568 YSNRRLLGTHV

-625 LPSGWDAM
+625 LPTAWNEM
-633 ALRKIKAFGGDFDIE
+633 ALRHVKAFGGDFDIE
-648 VKRISPTKAQVL
+648 VKRKSETQAEVF
-660 IKNGYKQKKYLVKI
+660 IKNAGKTKKYTVKI
-674 GEELKNITI
+674 GQELKNVKI

>member
-1 MKRKIHLIA
+1 MKKIKLIVLLLLA
-10 AMLLVFVVAAHA
+10 AVAVKA
-22 QKQCWEINPETNGIE
+22 QKQCWTINPETNAIE
-37 MLLSDETIPYSDHI
+37 MILSDQTIPYSDHI

-62 RWNIDGNRNFSQER
+62 RWNIDEMKNFSQER

-83 RTIPNNTHASLMQRI
+83 RTIPNNTHASLMYRM
-98 QTDIVSLLGVNG
+98 QTDIISLLGVNG
-110 LTPVQLGTQK
+110 LAPVQLGVKK
-120 VTINGALQVVS
+120 VSINGALQVVS
-131 LYGIGGTN
+131 QYGIGVVN
-139 TGAARKRAPSPAVE
+139 TGAARKRAPSPVVE

-162 TLPMMCETYVV
+162 TLPMMCETYEV
-173 KNITNRSLTVS
+173 KNIASRPLTVA
-184 VPEFVQKIKTDPTK
+184 VPEFVQKAKTDPAK
-198 GVDGTYIIQA
+198 GVDGAYIIQA
-208 QIYGDGTYKLDPGK
+208 EIYGNGTYIIEPGK
-222 SIEFSA
+222 SITFGA
-228 AFQAYREKTEQALV
+228 AFQAYREKNEKAIT
-242 PDVKVEYA
+242 PDVKAEYA
-250 KRMDYI
+250 KRMAYVKN
-256 TSSIDGALVLETPE
+256 SIDGSLVLETPE

-318 PLFPFMGYDVGNES
+318 PLFPFMGYQIGNES
-332 AVNCYRHF
+332 SLNCYKHF

-346 EYRKIPS
+346 QYKLLPS
-353 SIIAEGF
+353 SIIAEGL

-378 ATRYLLT
+378 ATRYVLA
-385 RGSVEE
+385 RGSIDE

-410 NEAGV
+410 NDAGV
-415 PRSDSDELEGRFP
+415 PKSDRDELEGRFP
-428 SGEANLCTATLY
+428 AGEANLCTATLY

-460 AQSYKQQAETLYKA
+460 ANSYRKQAEDLYKA
-474 INNYFAAN
+474 INKYFSAN

-513 AEGTIAALYSPKL
+513 VEGTLAALYSPKL

-538 ATFWDRST
+538 VTFWDRST

-555 VGAADKATKQLLD
+555 AGAADQATKQLLD
-568 YSHRRLLGTHV
+568 YSNRRLLGTHV

-625 LPSGWDAM
+625 LPTAWNEM
-633 ALRKIKAFGGDFDIE
+633 ALRHVKAFGGDFDIE
-648 VKRISPTKAQVL
+648 VKRKSETQAEVF
-660 IKNGYKQKKYLVKI
+660 IKNAGKTKKYTVKI
-674 GEELKNITI
+674 GQELKNVKI

>member
-1 MKRKIHLIA
+1 MKKIKLIVLLLLA
-10 AMLLVFVVAAHA
+10 AVAVKA
-22 QKQCWEINPETNGIE
+22 QKQCWTINPETNAIE
-37 MLLSDETIPYSDHI
+37 MILSDQTIPYSDHI

-62 RWNIDGNRNFSQER
+62 RWSIDEMKNFSQER

-83 RTIPNNTHASLMQRI
+83 RTIPNNTHASLMYRM

-110 LTPVQLGTQK
+110 LAPVQLGVKK
-120 VTINGALQVVS
+120 VSINGALQVVS
-131 LYGIGGTN
+131 QYGIGVVN
-139 TGAARKRAPSPAVE
+139 TGAARKRAPSPVVE

-162 TLPMMCETYVV
+162 TLPMMCETYEV
-173 KNITNRSLTVS
+173 KNIASRPLTVA
-184 VPEFVQKIKTDPTK
+184 VPEFVQKAKTDPAK
-198 GVDGTYIIQA
+198 GVDGAYIIQA
-208 QIYGDGTYKLDPGK
+208 EIYGNGTYVIEPGK
-222 SIEFSA
+222 SITFGA
-228 AFQAYREKTEQALV
+228 AFQAYREKNEKAIT
-242 PDVKVEYA
+242 PDVKAEYA
-250 KRMDYI
+250 KRMAYVKN
-256 TSSIDGALVLETPE
+256 SIDGSLVLETPE

-318 PLFPFMGYDVGNES
+318 PLFPFMGYQIGNES
-332 AVNCYRHF
+332 SLNCYKHF

-346 EYRKIPS
+346 QYKLLPS
-353 SIIAEGF
+353 SIIAEGL

-378 ATRYLLT
+378 ATRYLLA

-410 NEAGV
+410 NDAGV
-415 PRSDSDELEGRFP
+415 PRSDRDELEGRFP
-428 SGEANLCTATLY
+428 AGEANLCTATLY

-460 AQSYKQQAETLYKA
+460 ANTYRKQAEDLYKA
-474 INNYFAAN
+474 INKYFSAN

-513 AEGTIAALYSPKL
+513 AEGTLAALYSPKL

-538 ATFWDRST
+538 VTFWDRST

-555 VGAADKATKQLLD
+555 AGAADQATKQLLD
-568 YSHRRLLGTHV
+568 YSNRRLLGTHV

-625 LPSGWDAM
+625 LPTAWNEM
-633 ALRKIKAFGGDFDIE
+633 ALRHVKAFGGDFDIE
-648 VKRISPTKAQVL
+648 VKRKSETQAEVF
-660 IKNGYKQKKYLVKI
+660 IKNAGKSKKYTVKI
-674 GEELKNITI
+674 GQELKNVKI

>member
-1 MKRKIHLIA
+1 MKKIKLIVLLLLA
-10 AMLLVFVVAAHA
+10 AVAVKA
-22 QKQCWEINPETNGIE
+22 QKQCWTINPETNAIE
-37 MLLSDETIPYSDHI
+37 MILSDQTIPYSDHI

-62 RWNIDGNRNFSQER
+62 RWNIDEMKNFSQER

-83 RTIPNNTHASLMQRI
+83 RTIPNNTHASLMYRM

-110 LTPVQLGTQK
+110 LAPVQLGVKK
-120 VTINGALQVVS
+120 VSINGALQVVS
-131 LYGIGGTN
+131 QYGIGVVN
-139 TGAARKRAPSPAVE
+139 TGAARKRAPSPVVE

-162 TLPMMCETYVV
+162 TLPMMCETYEV
-173 KNITNRSLTVS
+173 KNIASRPLTVA
-184 VPEFVQKIKTDPTK
+184 VPEFVQKAKTDPAK
-198 GVDGTYIIQA
+198 GVDGAYIIQA
-208 QIYGDGTYKLDPGK
+208 EIYGNGTYVIEPGK
-222 SIEFSA
+222 SITFGA
-228 AFQAYREKTEQALV
+228 AFQAYREKNEKAIT
-242 PDVKVEYA
+242 PDVKAEYA
-250 KRMDYI
+250 KRMAYVKN
-256 TSSIDGALVLETPE
+256 SIDGSLVLETPE

-318 PLFPFMGYDVGNES
+318 PLFPFMGYQIGNES
-332 AVNCYRHF
+332 SLNCYKQF

-346 EYRKIPS
+346 QYKLLPS
-353 SIIAEGF
+353 SIIAEGL

-378 ATRYLLT
+378 ATRYVLA

-410 NEAGV
+410 NDAGV
-415 PRSDSDELEGRFP
+415 PRSDRDELEGRFP
-428 SGEANLCTATLY
+428 AGEANLCTATLY

-460 AQSYKQQAETLYKA
+460 ANTYRKQAEDLYKA
-474 INNYFAAN
+474 INKYFSAN

-513 AEGTIAALYSPKL
+513 VEGTLAALYSPKL

-538 ATFWDRST
+538 VTFWDRST

-555 VGAADKATKQLLD
+555 AGAADQATKQLLD
-568 YSHRRLLGTHV
+568 YSNRRLLGTHV

-625 LPSGWDAM
+625 LPTAWNEM
-633 ALRKIKAFGGDFDIE
+633 ALRHVKAFGGDFDIE
-648 VKRISPTKAQVL
+648 VKRKSETQAEVF
-660 IKNGYKQKKYLVKI
+660 IKNAGKTKKYTVKI
-674 GEELKNITI
+674 GQELKNVKI

>member
-1 MKRKIHLIA
+1 MKKIKLIVLLLLA
-10 AMLLVFVVAAHA
+10 AVAVKA
-22 QKQCWEINPETNGIE
+22 QKQCWTINPETNAIE
-37 MLLSDETIPYSDHI
+37 MILSDQTIPYSDHI

-62 RWNIDGNRNFSQER
+62 RWSIDEMKNFSQER

-83 RTIPNNTHASLMQRI
+83 RTIPNNTHASLMYRM

-110 LTPVQLGTQK
+110 LAPVQLGVKK
-120 VTINGALQVVS
+120 VSINGALQVVS
-131 LYGIGGTN
+131 QYGIGVVN
-139 TGAARKRAPSPAVE
+139 TGAARKRAPSPVVE

-162 TLPMMCETYVV
+162 TLPMMCETYEV
-173 KNITNRSLTVS
+173 KNIASRPLTVA
-184 VPEFVQKIKTDPTK
+184 VPEFVQKAKTDPAK
-198 GVDGTYIIQA
+198 GVDGAYIIQA
-208 QIYGDGTYKLDPGK
+208 EIYGNGTYIIEPGK
-222 SIEFSA
+222 SITFGA
-228 AFQAYREKTEQALV
+228 AFQAYREKNEKAIT
-242 PDVKVEYA
+242 PDVKAEYA
-250 KRMDYI
+250 KRMAYVKN
-256 TSSIDGALVLETPE
+256 SIDGSLVLETPE

-318 PLFPFMGYDVGNES
+318 PLFPFMGYQIGNES
-332 AVNCYRHF
+332 SLNCYKHF

-346 EYRKIPS
+346 QYKLLPS
-353 SIIAEGF
+353 SIIAEGL

-378 ATRYLLT
+378 ATRYVLA

-410 NEAGV
+410 NDAGV
-415 PRSDSDELEGRFP
+415 PKSDRDELEGRFP
-428 SGEANLCTATLY
+428 AGEANLCTATLY

-460 AQSYKQQAETLYKA
+460 ANAYRKQAEDLYKA
-474 INNYFAAN
+474 INKYFSAN

-513 AEGTIAALYSPKL
+513 AEGTLAALYSPKL

-538 ATFWDRST
+538 VTFWDRST

-555 VGAADKATKQLLD
+555 AGAADQATKQLLD
-568 YSHRRLLGTHV
+568 YSNRRLLGTHV

-625 LPSGWDAM
+625 LPTAWNEM
-633 ALRKIKAFGGDFDIE
+633 ALRHVKAFGGDFDIE
-648 VKRISPTKAQVL
+648 VKRKSETQAEVF
-660 IKNGYKQKKYLVKI
+660 IKNAGKTKKYTVKI
-674 GEELKNITI
+674 GQELKNVKI

>member
-1 MKRKIHLIA
+1 MKKIKLIVLLLLA
-10 AMLLVFVVAAHA
+10 AVAVKA
-22 QKQCWEINPETNGIE
+22 QKQCWTINPETNAIE
-37 MLLSDETIPYSDHI
+37 MILSDQTIPYSDHI

-62 RWNIDGNRNFSQER
+62 RWNIDEMKNFSQER

-83 RTIPNNTHASLMQRI
+83 RTIPNNTHASLMYRM

-110 LTPVQLGTQK
+110 LAPVQLGVKK
-120 VTINGALQVVS
+120 VSINGALQVVS
-131 LYGIGGTN
+131 QYGIGVVN
-139 TGAARKRAPSPAVE
+139 TGAARKRAPSPVVE

-162 TLPMMCETYVV
+162 TLPMMCETYEV
-173 KNITNRSLTVS
+173 KNIASRPLTVA
-184 VPEFVQKIKTDPTK
+184 VPEFVQKAKTDPAK
-198 GVDGTYIIQA
+198 GVDGAYIIQA
-208 QIYGDGTYKLDPGK
+208 EIYGNGTYVIEPGK
-222 SIEFSA
+222 SITFGA
-228 AFQAYREKTEQALV
+228 AFQAYREKNEKAIT
-242 PDVKVEYA
+242 PDVNAEYA
-250 KRMDYI
+250 KRMAYVKN
-256 TSSIDGALVLETPE
+256 SIDGSLVLETPE

-318 PLFPFMGYDVGNES
+318 PLFPFMGYQIGNES
-332 AVNCYRHF
+332 SLNCYKQF

-346 EYRKIPS
+346 QYKLLPS
-353 SIIAEGF
+353 SIIAEGL

-378 ATRYLLT
+378 ATRYVLA

-410 NEAGV
+410 NDAGV
-415 PRSDSDELEGRFP
+415 PRSDRDELEGRFP
-428 SGEANLCTATLY
+428 AGEANLCTATLY

-460 AQSYKQQAETLYKA
+460 ANAYRKQAEDLYKA
-474 INNYFAAN
+474 INKYFSAN

-513 AEGTIAALYSPKL
+513 AEGTLAALYSPKL

-538 ATFWDRST
+538 VTFWDRST

-555 VGAADKATKQLLD
+555 AGAADQATKQLLD
-568 YSHRRLLGTHV
+568 YSNRRLLGTHV

-625 LPSGWDAM
+625 LPTAWNEM
-633 ALRKIKAFGGDFDIE
+633 ALRHVKAFGGDFDIE
-648 VKRISPTKAQVL
+648 VKRKSETQAEVF
-660 IKNGYKQKKYLVKI
+660 IKNAGKTKKYTVKI
-674 GEELKNITI
+674 GQELKNVKI

>member
-1 MKRKIHLIA
+1 MKKIKLIVLLLMA
-10 AMLLVFVVAAHA
+10 AVAVKA
-22 QKQCWEINPETNGIE
+22 QKKCWTINPETNAIE
-37 MLLSDETIPYSDHI
+37 MILSDQTIPYSDHI

-62 RWNIDGNRNFSQER
+62 RWNIDEMKNFSQER

-83 RTIPNNTHASLMQRI
+83 RTIPNNTHASLMYRM

-110 LTPVQLGTQK
+110 LAPVQLGVKK
-120 VTINGALQVVS
+120 VSINGALQVVS
-131 LYGIGGTN
+131 QYGIGVVN
-139 TGAARKRAPSPAVE
+139 TGAARKRAPSPVVE

-162 TLPMMCETYVV
+162 TLPMMCETYEV
-173 KNITNRSLTVS
+173 KNIASRPLTVA
-184 VPEFVQKIKTDPTK
+184 VPEFVQKAKTDPAK
-198 GVDGTYIIQA
+198 GVDGAYIIQA
-208 QIYGDGTYKLDPGK
+208 EIYGNGTYVIEPGK
-222 SIEFSA
+222 SITFGA
-228 AFQAYREKTEQALV
+228 AFQAYREKNEKAIT
-242 PDVKVEYA
+242 PDVKAEYA
-250 KRMDYI
+250 KRMAYVKN
-256 TSSIDGALVLETPE
+256 SIDGSLVLETPE

-318 PLFPFMGYDVGNES
+318 PLFPFMGYQIGNES
-332 AVNCYRHF
+332 SLNCYKQF

-346 EYRKIPS
+346 QYKLLPS
-353 SIIAEGF
+353 SIIAEGL

-378 ATRYLLT
+378 ATRYVLA

-410 NEAGV
+410 NDAGV
-415 PRSDSDELEGRFP
+415 PRSDRDELEGRFP
-428 SGEANLCTATLY
+428 AGEANLCTATLY

-460 AQSYKQQAETLYKA
+460 ANAYRKQAEDLYKA
-474 INNYFAAN
+474 INKYFSAN

-513 AEGTIAALYSPKL
+513 AEGTLAALYSPKL

-538 ATFWDRST
+538 VTFWDRST

-555 VGAADKATKQLLD
+555 AGAADQATKQLLD
-568 YSHRRLLGTHV
+568 YSNRRLLGTHV

-625 LPSGWDAM
+625 LPTAWNEM
-633 ALRKIKAFGGDFDIE
+633 ALRHVKAFGGDFDIE
-648 VKRISPTKAQVL
+648 VKRKSETQAEVF
-660 IKNGYKQKKYLVKI
+660 IKNAGKTKKYTVKI
-674 GEELKNITI
+674 GQELKNVKI

>member
-1 MKRKIHLIA
+1 MKKIKLIVLLLLA
-10 AMLLVFVVAAHA
+10 AVAVKA
-22 QKQCWEINPETNGIE
+22 QKQCWTINPETNAIE
-37 MLLSDETIPYSDHI
+37 MILSDQTIPYSDHI

-62 RWNIDGNRNFSQER
+62 RWNIDEMKNFSQER

-83 RTIPNNTHASLMQRI
+83 RTIPNNTHASLMYRM

-110 LTPVQLGTQK
+110 LAPVQLGVKK
-120 VTINGALQVVS
+120 VSINGALQVVS
-131 LYGIGGTN
+131 QYGIGVVN
-139 TGAARKRAPSPAVE
+139 TGAARKRAPSPVVE

-162 TLPMMCETYVV
+162 TLPMMCETYEV
-173 KNITNRSLTVS
+173 KNIASRPLTVA
-184 VPEFVQKIKTDPTK
+184 VPEFVQKAKTDPAK
-198 GVDGTYIIQA
+198 GVDGAYIIQA
-208 QIYGDGTYKLDPGK
+208 EIYGNGTYIIEPGK
-222 SIEFSA
+222 SITFGA
-228 AFQAYREKTEQALV
+228 AFQAYREKNEKAIT
-242 PDVKVEYA
+242 PDVKAEYA
-250 KRMDYI
+250 KRMAYVKN
-256 TSSIDGALVLETPE
+256 SIDGSLVLETPE

-318 PLFPFMGYDVGNES
+318 PLFPFMGYQIGNES
-332 AVNCYRHF
+332 SLNCYKHF

-346 EYRKIPS
+346 QYKLLPS
-353 SIIAEGF
+353 SIIAEGL

-378 ATRYLLT
+378 ATRYVLA

-410 NEAGV
+410 NDAGV
-415 PRSDSDELEGRFP
+415 PKSDRDELEGRFP
-428 SGEANLCTATLY
+428 AGEANLCTATLY

-460 AQSYKQQAETLYKA
+460 ANTYRKQAEDLYKA
-474 INNYFAAN
+474 INKYFSAN

-513 AEGTIAALYSPKL
+513 AEGTLAALYSPKL

-538 ATFWDRST
+538 VTFWDRST

-555 VGAADKATKQLLD
+555 AGAADQATKQLLD
-568 YSHRRLLGTHV
+568 YSNRRLLGTHV

-625 LPSGWDAM
+625 LPTAWNEM
-633 ALRKIKAFGGDFDIE
+633 ALRHVKAFGGDFDIE
-648 VKRISPTKAQVL
+648 VKRKSETQAEVF
-660 IKNGYKQKKYLVKI
+660 IKNAGKTKKYTVKI
-674 GEELKNITI
+674 GQELKNVKI

>member
-1 MKRKIHLIA
+1 MKKIKLIVLLLMA
-10 AMLLVFVVAAHA
+10 AVAVKA
-22 QKQCWEINPETNGIE
+22 QKQCWTINPETNAIE
-37 MLLSDETIPYSDHI
+37 MILSDQTIPYSDHI

-62 RWNIDGNRNFSQER
+62 RWNIDEMKNFSQER

-83 RTIPNNTHASLMQRI
+83 RTIPNNTHASLMYRM

-110 LTPVQLGTQK
+110 LAPVQLGVKK
-120 VTINGALQVVS
+120 VSINGALQVVS
-131 LYGIGGTN
+131 QYGIGVVN
-139 TGAARKRAPSPAVE
+139 TGAARKRAPSPVVE

-162 TLPMMCETYVV
+162 TLPMMCETYEV
-173 KNITNRSLTVS
+173 KNIASRPLTVA
-184 VPEFVQKIKTDPTK
+184 VPEFVQKAKTDPAK
-198 GVDGTYIIQA
+198 GVDGAYIIQA
-208 QIYGDGTYKLDPGK
+208 EIYGNGTYVIEPGK
-222 SIEFSA
+222 SITFGA
-228 AFQAYREKTEQALV
+228 AFQAYREKNEKAIT
-242 PDVKVEYA
+242 PDVKAEYA
-250 KRMDYI
+250 KRMAYVKN
-256 TSSIDGALVLETPE
+256 SIDGSLVLETPE

-318 PLFPFMGYDVGNES
+318 PLFPFMGYQIGNES
-332 AVNCYRHF
+332 SLNCYKQF

-346 EYRKIPS
+346 QYKLLPS
-353 SIIAEGF
+353 SIIAEGL

-378 ATRYLLT
+378 ATRYVLA

-410 NEAGV
+410 NDAGV
-415 PRSDSDELEGRFP
+415 PRSDRDELEGRFP
-428 SGEANLCTATLY
+428 AGEANLCTATLY

-460 AQSYKQQAETLYKA
+460 ANTYRKQAEDLYKA
-474 INNYFAAN
+474 INKYFSAN

-513 AEGTIAALYSPKL
+513 AEGTLAALYSPKL

-538 ATFWDRST
+538 VTFWDRST

-555 VGAADKATKQLLD
+555 AGAADQATKQLLD
-568 YSHRRLLGTHV
+568 YSNRRLLGTHV

-625 LPSGWDAM
+625 LPTAWNEM
-633 ALRKIKAFGGDFDIE
+633 ALRHVKAFGGDFDIE
-648 VKRISPTKAQVL
+648 VKRKSETQAEVF
-660 IKNGYKQKKYLVKI
+660 IKNAGKTKKYTVKI
-674 GEELKNITI
+674 GQELKNVKI

>member
-1 MKRKIHLIA
+1 MKKIKLIVLLLLA
-10 AMLLVFVVAAHA
+10 AVAVKA
-22 QKQCWEINPETNGIE
+22 QKQCWTINPETNAIE
-37 MLLSDETIPYSDHI
+37 MILSDQTIPYSDHI

-62 RWNIDGNRNFSQER
+62 RWNIDEMKNFSQER

-83 RTIPNNTHASLMQRI
+83 RTIPNNTHASLMYRM

-110 LTPVQLGTQK
+110 LAPVQLGVKK
-120 VTINGALQVVS
+120 VSINGALQVVS
-131 LYGIGGTN
+131 QYGIGVVN
-139 TGAARKRAPSPAVE
+139 TGAARKRAPSPVVE

-162 TLPMMCETYVV
+162 TLPMMCETYEV
-173 KNITNRSLTVS
+173 KNIASRPLTVA
-184 VPEFVQKIKTDPTK
+184 VPEFVQKAKTDPAK
-198 GVDGTYIIQA
+198 GVDGAYIIQA
-208 QIYGDGTYKLDPGK
+208 EIYGNGTYVIEPGK
-222 SIEFSA
+222 SITFGA
-228 AFQAYREKTEQALV
+228 AFQAYREKNEKAIT
-242 PDVKVEYA
+242 PDVKAEYA
-250 KRMDYI
+250 KRMAYVKN
-256 TSSIDGALVLETPE
+256 SIDGSLVLETPE

-318 PLFPFMGYDVGNES
+318 PLFPFMGYQIGNES
-332 AVNCYRHF
+332 SLNCYKQF

-346 EYRKIPS
+346 QYKLLPS
-353 SIIAEGF
+353 SIIAEGL

-378 ATRYLLT
+378 ATRYVLA

-410 NEAGV
+410 NDAGV
-415 PRSDSDELEGRFP
+415 PRSDRDELEGRFP
-428 SGEANLCTATLY
+428 AGEANLCTATLY

-460 AQSYKQQAETLYKA
+460 ANTYRKQAEDLYKA
-474 INNYFAAN
+474 INKYFSAN

-513 AEGTIAALYSPKL
+513 VEGTLAALYSPKL

-538 ATFWDRST
+538 VTFWDRST

-555 VGAADKATKQLLD
+555 AGAADQATKQLLD
-568 YSHRRLLGTHV
+568 YSNRRLLGTHV

-625 LPSGWDAM
+625 LPTAWNEM
-633 ALRKIKAFGGDFDIE
+633 ALRHVKAFGGDFDIE
-648 VKRISPTKAQVL
+648 VKRKSETQADVF
-660 IKNGYKQKKYLVKI
+660 IKNAGKTKKYTVKI
-674 GEELKNITI
+674 GQELKNVKI

>member
-1 MKRKIHLIA
+1 MKKIKLIVLLLLA
-10 AMLLVFVVAAHA
+10 AVAVKA
-22 QKQCWEINPETNGIE
+22 QKQCWTINPETNAIE
-37 MLLSDETIPYSDHI
+37 MILSDQTIPYSDHI

-62 RWNIDGNRNFSQER
+62 RWNIDEMKNFSQER

-83 RTIPNNTHASLMQRI
+83 RTIPNNTHASLMYRM

-110 LTPVQLGTQK
+110 LAPVQLGVKK
-120 VTINGALQVVS
+120 VSINGALQVVS
-131 LYGIGGTN
+131 QYGIGVVN
-139 TGAARKRAPSPAVE
+139 TGAARKRAPSPVVE

-162 TLPMMCETYVV
+162 TLPMMCETYEV
-173 KNITNRSLTVS
+173 KNIASRPLTVA
-184 VPEFVQKIKTDPTK
+184 VPEFVQKAKTDPAK
-198 GVDGTYIIQA
+198 GVDGAYIIQA
-208 QIYGDGTYKLDPGK
+208 EIYGNGTYVIEPGK
-222 SIEFSA
+222 SITFGA
-228 AFQAYREKTEQALV
+228 AFQAYREKNEKAIT
-242 PDVKVEYA
+242 PDVKAEYA
-250 KRMDYI
+250 KRMAYVKN
-256 TSSIDGALVLETPE
+256 SIDGSLVLETPE

-318 PLFPFMGYDVGNES
+318 PLFPFMGYQIGNES
-332 AVNCYRHF
+332 SLNCYKHF

-346 EYRKIPS
+346 QYKLLPS
-353 SIIAEGF
+353 SIIAEGL

-378 ATRYLLT
+378 ATRYVLA

-410 NEAGV
+410 NDAGV
-415 PRSDSDELEGRFP
+415 PRSDRDELEGRFP
-428 SGEANLCTATLY
+428 AGEANLCTATLY

-460 AQSYKQQAETLYKA
+460 ANTYRKQAEDLYKA
-474 INNYFAAN
+474 INKYFSAN

-513 AEGTIAALYSPKL
+513 AEGTLAALYSPKL

-538 ATFWDRST
+538 VTFWDRST
-546 LYALRGAYV
+546 LYALRGPYV
-555 VGAADKATKQLLD
+555 AGAADQATKQLLD
-568 YSHRRLLGTHV
+568 YSNRRLLGTHV

-625 LPSGWDAM
+625 LPTAWNEM
-633 ALRKIKAFGGDFDIE
+633 ALRHVKAFGGDFDIE
-648 VKRISPTKAQVL
+648 VKRKSETQAEVF
-660 IKNGYKQKKYLVKI
+660 IKNAGKTKKYTVKI
-674 GEELKNITI
+674 GQELKNVKI

>member
-1 MKRKIHLIA
+1 MKKIKLIVLLLLA
-10 AMLLVFVVAAHA
+10 AVAVKA
-22 QKQCWEINPETNGIE
+22 QKQCWTINPETNAIE
-37 MLLSDETIPYSDHI
+37 MILSDQTIPYSDHI

-62 RWNIDGNRNFSQER
+62 RWNIDEMKNFSQER

-83 RTIPNNTHASLMQRI
+83 RTIPNNTHASLMYRM

-110 LTPVQLGTQK
+110 LAPVQLGVKK
-120 VTINGALQVVS
+120 VSINGALQVVS
-131 LYGIGGTN
+131 QYGIGVVN
-139 TGAARKRAPSPAVE
+139 TGAARKRAPSPVVE

-162 TLPMMCETYVV
+162 TLPMMCETYEV
-173 KNITNRSLTVS
+173 KNIASRPLTVA
-184 VPEFVQKIKTDPTK
+184 VPEFVQKAKTDPAK
-198 GVDGTYIIQA
+198 GVDGAYIIQA
-208 QIYGDGTYKLDPGK
+208 EIYGDGTYVIEPGK
-222 SIEFSA
+222 SITFGA
-228 AFQAYREKTEQALV
+228 AFQAYREKNEKAIT
-242 PDVKVEYA
+242 PDVKAEYA
-250 KRMDYI
+250 KRMAYVKN
-256 TSSIDGALVLETPE
+256 SIDGSLVLETPE

-318 PLFPFMGYDVGNES
+318 PLFPFMGYQIGNES
-332 AVNCYRHF
+332 SLNCYKQF

-346 EYRKIPS
+346 QYKLLPS
-353 SIIAEGF
+353 SIIAEGL

-378 ATRYLLT
+378 ATRYVLA

-410 NEAGV
+410 NDAGV
-415 PRSDSDELEGRFP
+415 PRSDRDELEGRFP
-428 SGEANLCTATLY
+428 AGEANLCTATLY

-460 AQSYKQQAETLYKA
+460 ANTYRKQAEDLYKA
-474 INNYFAAN
+474 INKYFSAN

-513 AEGTIAALYSPKL
+513 AEGTLAALYSPKL

-538 ATFWDRST
+538 VTFWDRST

-555 VGAADKATKQLLD
+555 AGAADQATKQLLD
-568 YSHRRLLGTHV
+568 YSNRRLLGTHV

-625 LPSGWDAM
+625 LPTAWNEM
-633 ALRKIKAFGGDFDIE
+633 ALRHVKAFGGDFDIE
-648 VKRISPTKAQVL
+648 VKRKSETQAEVF
-660 IKNGYKQKKYLVKI
+660 IKNAGKTKKYTVKI
-674 GEELKNITI
+674 GQELKNVKI

>member
-1 MKRKIHLIA
+1 MKKIKLIVLLLLA
-10 AMLLVFVVAAHA
+10 AVAVKA
-22 QKQCWEINPETNGIE
+22 QKQCWTINPETNAIE
-37 MLLSDETIPYSDHI
+37 MILSDQTIPYSDHI
-51 EMSGEMVSFVT
+51 EMSGELVSFVT
-62 RWNIDGNRNFSQER
+62 RWNIDEMKNFSQER

-83 RTIPNNTHASLMQRI
+83 RTIPNNTHASLMYRM

-110 LTPVQLGTQK
+110 LAPVQLGVKK
-120 VTINGALQVVS
+120 VSINGALQVVS
-131 LYGIGGTN
+131 QYGIGVVN
-139 TGAARKRAPSPAVE
+139 TGAARKRAPSPVVE

-162 TLPMMCETYVV
+162 TLPMMCETYEV
-173 KNITNRSLTVS
+173 KNIASRPLTVA
-184 VPEFVQKIKTDPTK
+184 VPEFVQKAKTDPAK
-198 GVDGTYIIQA
+198 GVDGAYIIQA
-208 QIYGDGTYKLDPGK
+208 EIYGNGTYIIEPGK
-222 SIEFSA
+222 SITFGA
-228 AFQAYREKTEQALV
+228 AFQAYREKNEKAIT
-242 PDVKVEYA
+242 PDVKAEYA
-250 KRMDYI
+250 KRMAYVKN
-256 TSSIDGALVLETPE
+256 SIDGSLVLETPE

-318 PLFPFMGYDVGNES
+318 PLFPFMGYQIGNES
-332 AVNCYRHF
+332 SLNCYKHF

-346 EYRKIPS
+346 QYKLLPS
-353 SIIAEGF
+353 SIIAEGL

-378 ATRYLLT
+378 ATRYVLA

-410 NEAGV
+410 NDAGV
-415 PRSDSDELEGRFP
+415 PRSDRDELEGRFP
-428 SGEANLCTATLY
+428 AGEANLCTATLY

-460 AQSYKQQAETLYKA
+460 ANTYRKQAEDLYKA
-474 INNYFAAN
+474 INKYFSAN

-513 AEGTIAALYSPKL
+513 AEGTLAALYSPKL

-538 ATFWDRST
+538 VTFWDRST

-555 VGAADKATKQLLD
+555 AGAADQATKQLLD
-568 YSHRRLLGTHV
+568 YSNRRLLGTHV

-625 LPSGWDAM
+625 LPTAWNEM
-633 ALRKIKAFGGDFDIE
+633 ALRHVKAFGGDFDIE
-648 VKRISPTKAQVL
+648 VKRKSETQAEVF
-660 IKNGYKQKKYLVKI
+660 IKNAGKTKKYTVKI
-674 GEELKNITI
+674 GQELKNVKI

>member
-1 MKRKIHLIA
+1 MKKIKLIVLLLLA
-10 AMLLVFVVAAHA
+10 AVAVKA
-22 QKQCWEINPETNGIE
+22 QKQCWTINPETNAIE
-37 MLLSDETIPYSDHI
+37 MILSDQTIPYSDHI

-62 RWNIDGNRNFSQER
+62 RWNIDEMKNFSQER

-83 RTIPNNTHASLMQRI
+83 RTIPNNTHASLMYRM

-110 LTPVQLGTQK
+110 LAPVQLGVKK
-120 VTINGALQVVS
+120 VSINGALQVVS
-131 LYGIGGTN
+131 QYGIGVVN
-139 TGAARKRAPSPAVE
+139 TGAARKRAPSPVVE

-162 TLPMMCETYVV
+162 TLPMMCETYEV
-173 KNITNRSLTVS
+173 KNIASRPLTVA
-184 VPEFVQKIKTDPTK
+184 VPEFVQKAKTDPAK
-198 GVDGTYIIQA
+198 GVDGAYIIQA
-208 QIYGDGTYKLDPGK
+208 EIYGNGTYVIEPGK
-222 SIEFSA
+222 SITFGA
-228 AFQAYREKTEQALV
+228 AFQAYREKNEKAIT
-242 PDVKVEYA
+242 PDVKAEYA
-250 KRMDYI
+250 KRMAYVKN
-256 TSSIDGALVLETPE
+256 SIDGSLVLETPE

-318 PLFPFMGYDVGNES
+318 PLFPFMGYQIGNES
-332 AVNCYRHF
+332 SLNCYKHF

-346 EYRKIPS
+346 QYKLLPS
-353 SIIAEGF
+353 SIIAEGL

-378 ATRYLLT
+378 ATRYVLA
-385 RGSVEE
+385 RGSIEE

-410 NEAGV
+410 NDAGV
-415 PRSDSDELEGRFP
+415 PRSDRDELEGRFP
-428 SGEANLCTATLY
+428 AGEANLCTATLY

-460 AQSYKQQAETLYKA
+460 ANTYRKQAEELYKA
-474 INNYFAAN
+474 INKYFSAN

-513 AEGTIAALYSPKL
+513 AEGTLAALYSPKL

-538 ATFWDRST
+538 VTFWDRST

-555 VGAADKATKQLLD
+555 AGAADQATKQLLD
-568 YSHRRLLGTHV
+568 YSNRRLLGTHV

-625 LPSGWDAM
+625 LPTAWNEM
-633 ALRKIKAFGGDFDIE
+633 ALRHVKAFGGDFDIE
-648 VKRISPTKAQVL
+648 VKRKSETQAEVF
-660 IKNGYKQKKYLVKI
+660 IKNAGKTKKYTVKI
-674 GEELKNITI
+674 GQELKNVKI

>member
-1 MKRKIHLIA
+1 MKKIKLIVLLLLA
-10 AMLLVFVVAAHA
+10 AVAVKA
-22 QKQCWEINPETNGIE
+22 QKQCWTINPETNAIE
-37 MLLSDETIPYSDHI
+37 MILSDQTIPYSDHI

-62 RWNIDGNRNFSQER
+62 RWNIDEMKNFSQER

-83 RTIPNNTHASLMQRI
+83 RTIPNNTHASLMYRM

-110 LTPVQLGTQK
+110 LAPVQLGVKK
-120 VTINGALQVVS
+120 VSINGALQVVS
-131 LYGIGGTN
+131 QYGIGVVN
-139 TGAARKRAPSPAVE
+139 TGAARKRAPSPVVE

-162 TLPMMCETYVV
+162 TLPMMCETYEV
-173 KNITNRSLTVS
+173 KNIASRPLTVA
-184 VPEFVQKIKTDPTK
+184 VPEFVQKAKTDPAK
-198 GVDGTYIIQA
+198 GVDGAYIIQA
-208 QIYGDGTYKLDPGK
+208 EIYGNGTYVIEPGK
-222 SIEFSA
+222 SITFGA
-228 AFQAYREKTEQALV
+228 AFQAYREKNEKAIT
-242 PDVKVEYA
+242 PDVKAEYA
-250 KRMDYI
+250 KRMAYVKN
-256 TSSIDGALVLETPE
+256 SIDGSLVLETPE

-318 PLFPFMGYDVGNES
+318 PLFPFMGYQIGNES
-332 AVNCYRHF
+332 SLNCYKHF

-346 EYRKIPS
+346 QYKLLPS
-353 SIIAEGF
+353 SIIAEGL

-378 ATRYLLT
+378 ATRYLLA

-410 NEAGV
+410 NDAGV
-415 PRSDSDELEGRFP
+415 PRSDRDELEGRFP
-428 SGEANLCTATLY
+428 AGEANLCTATLY

-460 AQSYKQQAETLYKA
+460 ANTYRKQAEDLYKA
-474 INNYFAAN
+474 INKYFSAN

-513 AEGTIAALYSPKL
+513 AEGTLAALYSPKL

-538 ATFWDRST
+538 VTFWDRST

-555 VGAADKATKQLLD
+555 AGAADQATKQLLD
-568 YSHRRLLGTHV
+568 YSNRRLLGTHV

-625 LPSGWDAM
+625 LPTAWNEM
-633 ALRKIKAFGGDFDIE
+633 ALRHVKAFGGDFDIE
-648 VKRISPTKAQVL
+648 VKRKSETQAEVF
-660 IKNGYKQKKYLVKI
+660 IKNAGKTKKYTVKI
-674 GEELKNITI
+674 GQELKNVKI

>member
-1 MKRKIHLIA
+1 MKKIKLIVLLLLA
-10 AMLLVFVVAAHA
+10 AVAVKA
-22 QKQCWEINPETNGIE
+22 QKQCWTINPETNAIE
-37 MLLSDETIPYSDHI
+37 MILSDQTIPYSDHI

-62 RWNIDGNRNFSQER
+62 RWSIDEMKNFSQER

-83 RTIPNNTHASLMQRI
+83 RTIPNNTHASLMYRM

-110 LTPVQLGTQK
+110 LAPVQLGVKK
-120 VTINGALQVVS
+120 VSINGALQVVS
-131 LYGIGGTN
+131 QYGIGVVN
-139 TGAARKRAPSPAVE
+139 TGAARKRAPSPVVE

-162 TLPMMCETYVV
+162 TLPMMCETYEV
-173 KNITNRSLTVS
+173 KNIASRPLTVA
-184 VPEFVQKIKTDPTK
+184 VPEFVQKAKTDPAK
-198 GVDGTYIIQA
+198 GVDGAYIIQA
-208 QIYGDGTYKLDPGK
+208 EIYGNGTYVIEPGK
-222 SIEFSA
+222 SITFGA
-228 AFQAYREKTEQALV
+228 AFQAYREKNEKAIT
-242 PDVKVEYA
+242 PDVKAEYA
-250 KRMDYI
+250 KRMAYVKN
-256 TSSIDGALVLETPE
+256 SIDGSLVLETPE

-318 PLFPFMGYDVGNES
+318 PLFPFMGYQIGNES
-332 AVNCYRHF
+332 SLNCYKHF

-346 EYRKIPS
+346 QYKLLPS
-353 SIIAEGF
+353 SIIAEGL

-378 ATRYLLT
+378 ATRYLLA

-410 NEAGV
+410 NDAGV
-415 PRSDSDELEGRFP
+415 PKSDRDELEGRFP
-428 SGEANLCTATLY
+428 AGEANLCTATLY

-460 AQSYKQQAETLYKA
+460 ANTYRKQAEDLYKA
-474 INNYFAAN
+474 INKYFSAN

-513 AEGTIAALYSPKL
+513 AEGTLAALYSPKL

-538 ATFWDRST
+538 VTFWDRST

-555 VGAADKATKQLLD
+555 AGAADQATKQLLD
-568 YSHRRLLGTHV
+568 YSNRRLLGTHV

-625 LPSGWDAM
+625 LPTAWNEM
-633 ALRKIKAFGGDFDIE
+633 ALRHVKAFGGDFDIE
-648 VKRISPTKAQVL
+648 VKRKSETQAEVF
-660 IKNGYKQKKYLVKI
+660 IKNAGKTKKYTVKI
-674 GEELKNITI
+674 GQELKNVKI

>member
-1 MKRKIHLIA
+1 MKKIKLIVLLLLA
-10 AMLLVFVVAAHA
+10 AVAVKA
-22 QKQCWEINPETNGIE
+22 QKQCWTINPETNAIE
-37 MLLSDETIPYSDHI
+37 MILSDQTIPYSDHI

-62 RWNIDGNRNFSQER
+62 RWSIDEMKNFSQER

-83 RTIPNNTHASLMQRI
+83 RTIPNNTHASLMYRM

-110 LTPVQLGTQK
+110 LAPVQLGVKK
-120 VTINGALQVVS
+120 VSINGALQVVS
-131 LYGIGGTN
+131 QYGIGVVN
-139 TGAARKRAPSPAVE
+139 TGAARKRAPSPVVE

-162 TLPMMCETYVV
+162 TLPMMCETYEV
-173 KNITNRSLTVS
+173 KNIASRPLTVA
-184 VPEFVQKIKTDPTK
+184 VPEFVQKAKTDPAK
-198 GVDGTYIIQA
+198 GVDGAYIIQA
-208 QIYGDGTYKLDPGK
+208 EIYGNGTYVIEPGK
-222 SIEFSA
+222 SITFGA
-228 AFQAYREKTEQALV
+228 AFQAYREKNEKAIT
-242 PDVKVEYA
+242 PDVKAEYA
-250 KRMDYI
+250 KRMAYVKN
-256 TSSIDGALVLETPE
+256 SIDGSLVLETPE

-318 PLFPFMGYDVGNES
+318 PLFPFMGYQIGNES
-332 AVNCYRHF
+332 SLNCYKHF

-346 EYRKIPS
+346 QYKLLPS
-353 SIIAEGF
+353 SIIAEGL

-378 ATRYLLT
+378 ATRYVLA

-410 NEAGV
+410 NDAGV
-415 PRSDSDELEGRFP
+415 PRSDRDELEGRFP
-428 SGEANLCTATLY
+428 AGEANLCTATLY

-460 AQSYKQQAETLYKA
+460 ANAYRKQAEDLYKA
-474 INNYFAAN
+474 INKYFSAN

-513 AEGTIAALYSPKL
+513 AEGTLAALYSPKL

-538 ATFWDRST
+538 VTFWDRST

-555 VGAADKATKQLLD
+555 AGAADQATKQLLD
-568 YSHRRLLGTHV
+568 YSNRRLLGTHV

-625 LPSGWDAM
+625 LPTAWNEM
-633 ALRKIKAFGGDFDIE
+633 ALRHVKAFGGDFDIE
-648 VKRISPTKAQVL
+648 VKRKSETQAEVF
-660 IKNGYKQKKYLVKI
+660 IKNAGKTKKYTVKI
-674 GEELKNITI
+674 GQELKNVKI

>member
-1 MKRKIHLIA
+1 MKKIKLIVLLLLA
-10 AMLLVFVVAAHA
+10 AVAVKA
-22 QKQCWEINPETNGIE
+22 QKQCWTINPETNAIE
-37 MLLSDETIPYSDHI
+37 MILSDQTIPYSDHI

-62 RWNIDGNRNFSQER
+62 RWNIDEMKNFSQER

-83 RTIPNNTHASLMQRI
+83 RTIPNNTHASLMYRM
-98 QTDIVSLLGVNG
+98 QTDIISLLGVNG
-110 LTPVQLGTQK
+110 LAPVQLGVKK
-120 VTINGALQVVS
+120 VSINGALQVVS
-131 LYGIGGTN
+131 QYGIGVVN
-139 TGAARKRAPSPAVE
+139 TGAARKRAPSPVVE

-162 TLPMMCETYVV
+162 TLPMMCETYEV
-173 KNITNRSLTVS
+173 KNIASRPLTVA
-184 VPEFVQKIKTDPTK
+184 VPEFVQKAKTDPAK
-198 GVDGTYIIQA
+198 GVDGAYIIQA
-208 QIYGDGTYKLDPGK
+208 EIYGNGTYIIEPGK
-222 SIEFSA
+222 SITFGA
-228 AFQAYREKTEQALV
+228 AFQAYREKNEKAIT
-242 PDVKVEYA
+242 PDVKAEYA
-250 KRMDYI
+250 KRMAYVKN
-256 TSSIDGALVLETPE
+256 SIDGSLVLETPE

-318 PLFPFMGYDVGNES
+318 PLFPFMGYQIGNES
-332 AVNCYRHF
+332 SLNCYKHF

-346 EYRKIPS
+346 QYKLLPS
-353 SIIAEGF
+353 SIIAEGL

-378 ATRYLLT
+378 ATRYVLA
-385 RGSVEE
+385 RGSIEE

-410 NEAGV
+410 NDAGV
-415 PRSDSDELEGRFP
+415 PKSDRDELEGRFP
-428 SGEANLCTATLY
+428 AGEANLCTATLY

-460 AQSYKQQAETLYKA
+460 ANSYRKQAEDLYKA
-474 INNYFAAN
+474 INKYFSAN

-513 AEGTIAALYSPKL
+513 VEGTLAALYSPKL

-538 ATFWDRST
+538 VTFWDRST

-555 VGAADKATKQLLD
+555 AGAADQATKQLLD
-568 YSHRRLLGTHV
+568 YSNRRLLGTHV

-625 LPSGWDAM
+625 LPTAWNEM
-633 ALRKIKAFGGDFDIE
+633 ALRHVKAFGGDFDIE
-648 VKRISPTKAQVL
+648 VKRKSETQAEVF
-660 IKNGYKQKKYLVKI
+660 IKNAGKTKKYTVKI
-674 GEELKNITI
+674 GQELKNVKI

>member
-1 MKRKIHLIA
+1 MKKIKLIVLLLLA
-10 AMLLVFVVAAHA
+10 AVAVKA
-22 QKQCWEINPETNGIE
+22 QKQCWTINPETNAIE
-37 MLLSDETIPYSDHI
+37 MILSDQTIPYSDHI

-62 RWNIDGNRNFSQER
+62 RWNIDEMKNFSQER

-83 RTIPNNTHASLMQRI
+83 RTIPNNTHASLMYRM

-110 LTPVQLGTQK
+110 LAPVQLGVKK
-120 VTINGALQVVS
+120 VSINGALQVVS
-131 LYGIGGTN
+131 QYGIGVVN
-139 TGAARKRAPSPAVE
+139 TGAARKRAPSPVVE

-162 TLPMMCETYVV
+162 TLPMMCETYEV
-173 KNITNRSLTVS
+173 KNIASRPLTVA
-184 VPEFVQKIKTDPTK
+184 VPEFVQKAKTDPAK
-198 GVDGTYIIQA
+198 GVDGAYIIQA
-208 QIYGDGTYKLDPGK
+208 EIYGNGTYVIEPGK
-222 SIEFSA
+222 SITFGA
-228 AFQAYREKTEQALV
+228 AFQAYREKNEKAIT
-242 PDVKVEYA
+242 PDVKAEYA
-250 KRMDYI
+250 KRMAYVKN
-256 TSSIDGALVLETPE
+256 SIDGSLVLETPE

-318 PLFPFMGYDVGNES
+318 PLFPFMGYQIGNES
-332 AVNCYRHF
+332 SLNCYKQF

-346 EYRKIPS
+346 QYKLLPS
-353 SIIAEGF
+353 SIIAEGL

-378 ATRYLLT
+378 ATRYVLA

-410 NEAGV
+410 NDAGV
-415 PRSDSDELEGRFP
+415 PRSDRDELEGRFP
-428 SGEANLCTATLY
+428 AGEANLCTATLY

-460 AQSYKQQAETLYKA
+460 ANTYRKQAEDLYKA
-474 INNYFAAN
+474 INKYFSAN

-513 AEGTIAALYSPKL
+513 AEGTLAALYSPKL

-538 ATFWDRST
+538 VTFWDRST

-555 VGAADKATKQLLD
+555 AGAADQATKQLLD
-568 YSHRRLLGTHV
+568 YSNRRLLGTHV

-625 LPSGWDAM
+625 LPTAWNEM
-633 ALRKIKAFGGDFDIE
+633 ALRHVKAFGGDFDIE
-648 VKRISPTKAQVL
+648 VKRKSETQADVF
-660 IKNGYKQKKYLVKI
+660 IKNAGKTKKYTVKI
-674 GEELKNITI
+674 GQELKNVKI

>member
-1 MKRKIHLIA
+1 MKKIKLIVLLLLA
-10 AMLLVFVVAAHA
+10 AVAVKA
-22 QKQCWEINPETNGIE
+22 QKQCWTINPETNAIE
-37 MLLSDETIPYSDHI
+37 MILSDQTIPYSDHI

-62 RWNIDGNRNFSQER
+62 RWNIDEMKNFSQER

-83 RTIPNNTHASLMQRI
+83 RTIPNNTHASLMYRM

-110 LTPVQLGTQK
+110 LAPVQLGVKK
-120 VTINGALQVVS
+120 VSINGALQVVS
-131 LYGIGGTN
+131 QYGIGVVN
-139 TGAARKRAPSPAVE
+139 TGAARKRAPSPVVE

-162 TLPMMCETYVV
+162 TLPMMCETYEV
-173 KNITNRSLTVS
+173 KNIASRPLTVA
-184 VPEFVQKIKTDPTK
+184 VPEFVQKAKTDPAK
-198 GVDGTYIIQA
+198 GVDGAYIIQA
-208 QIYGDGTYKLDPGK
+208 EIYGNGTYVIEPGK
-222 SIEFSA
+222 SITFGA
-228 AFQAYREKTEQALV
+228 AFQAYREKNEKAIT
-242 PDVKVEYA
+242 PDVKAEYA
-250 KRMDYI
+250 KRMAYVKN
-256 TSSIDGALVLETPE
+256 SIDGSLVLETPE

-318 PLFPFMGYDVGNES
+318 PLFPFMGYQIGNES
-332 AVNCYRHF
+332 SLNCYKHF

-346 EYRKIPS
+346 QYKLLPS
-353 SIIAEGF
+353 SIIAEGM

-378 ATRYLLT
+378 ATRYLLA

-410 NEAGV
+410 NDAGV
-415 PRSDSDELEGRFP
+415 PKSDRDELEGRFP
-428 SGEANLCTATLY
+428 AGEANLCTATLY

-460 AQSYKQQAETLYKA
+460 ANTYRKQAEDLYKA
-474 INNYFAAN
+474 INKYFSAN

-513 AEGTIAALYSPKL
+513 AEGTLAALYSPKL

-538 ATFWDRST
+538 VTFWDRST

-555 VGAADKATKQLLD
+555 AGAADQATKQLLD
-568 YSHRRLLGTHV
+568 YSNRRLLGTHV

-625 LPSGWDAM
+625 LPTAWNEM
-633 ALRKIKAFGGDFDIE
+633 ALRHVKAFGGDFDIE
-648 VKRISPTKAQVL
+648 VKRKSETQAEVF
-660 IKNGYKQKKYLVKI
+660 IKNAGKTKKYTVKI
-674 GEELKNITI
+674 GQELKNVKI